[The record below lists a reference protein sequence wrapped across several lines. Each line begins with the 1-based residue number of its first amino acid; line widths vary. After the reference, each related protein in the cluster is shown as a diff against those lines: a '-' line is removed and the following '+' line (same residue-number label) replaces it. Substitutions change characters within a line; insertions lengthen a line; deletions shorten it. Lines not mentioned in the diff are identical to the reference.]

1 MRILKTVSTAENS
14 TSADNSNNNSKTSD
28 NNASGDSSDNSDN
41 IDSLFKDSVPSDR
54 ESYINN
60 KESKNNPKILPNGHV
75 VGKPSGRFFTH
86 AIPLDMDDVEKDWDK
101 PVTEACI
108 AAKSSI
114 IVRVGALGLGA
125 GTGSYR
131 VRELMHSVGEPMGV
145 SVRADVN
152 LTDIEVTCTDK
163 HSRITEVVDLPSTGV
178 NTERI
183 WLLEHF
189 ADWFNVKL
197 GNDALYHSKATV
209 SKELVD
215 TLQVSDDETT
225 IVQAAKKS
233 EEDETKRAENRAI
246 CDAIAKE
253 KPRGLFALKPENAYE
268 EHFSHVNNSQNLDEE
283 QHKPLTVRE
292 VHDRLDLI
300 KNRKPLY
307 KPWFAGLASAVACA
321 SFAFLLG
328 GGIYDMIGA
337 FIGAGIG
344 HWVRRRMFMHHLNQF
359 VVTFVA
365 VAIGASACIAS
376 LHLIGLFDP
385 SAPLHNTA
393 YIGSVLFVIPGFP
406 LITGGL
412 DIAKIDFPSGIQRLS
427 YTVAIILMGT
437 LAGWMVASL
446 IQLNPQGF
454 TPLGLNPW
462 LNAVLRMITA
472 FAGVWGFSV
481 LFNSPQR
488 MCVVAGV
495 IGAITDTLRLTM
507 VDFGISAEI
516 SAFTGALLAGL
527 LASAWRSIVRHGW
540 APQYLGYPRISLTV
554 PSIVI
559 MVPGLYMYRAMFYLG
574 QFNTIPALNWAF
586 KAFMVIICLP
596 IGLAVARVI
605 TDKNWRYD
613 V

>member
-1 MRILKTVSTAENS
+1 ME
-14 TSADNSNNNSKTSD
+14 
-28 NNASGDSSDNSDN
+28 
-41 IDSLFKDSVPSDR
+41 
-54 ESYINN
+54 
-60 KESKNNPKILPNGHV
+60 
-75 VGKPSGRFFTH
+75 
-86 AIPLDMDDVEKDWDK
+86 DVERDWDK
-101 PVTEACI
+101 PVTQAGI

-114 IVRVGALGLGA
+114 IIRVGALGLGA

-131 VRELMHSVGEPMGV
+131 VRELMHRVGEPMGV
-145 SVRADVN
+145 NVRADVN
-152 LTDIEVTCTDK
+152 LTDIEATCTDK
-163 HSRITEVVDLPSTGV
+163 HERITEVVDLPTTGV

-197 GNDALYHSKATV
+197 GNDSLYHSKATV

-215 TLQVSDDETT
+215 TLQASSNENA
-225 IVQAAKKS
+225 IVQTAKQSEEHAAKV
-233 EEDETKRAENRAI
+233 EEKMAI
-246 CDAIAKE
+246 QEAIRKE
-253 KPRGLFALKPENAYE
+253 KPRGIFALQPEKTYV
-268 EHFSHVNNSQNLDEE
+268 EHFSHVQNVKNVKNTQNSQNNLNSELKNNSTTSSNTNPAGDFSA
-283 QHKPLTVRE
+283 PLTVRQ

-328 GGIYDMIGA
+328 GSAYDMLGA

-344 HWVRRRMFMHHLNQF
+344 HYVRRRMFMHHLNQF
-359 VVTFVA
+359 VVTFIAVA
-365 VAIGASACIAS
+365 VGALSCIAS
-376 LHLIGLFDP
+376 LRLVGCFDP
-385 SAPLHNTA
+385 AALHHNTA

-412 DIAKIDFPSGIQRLS
+412 DIAKIDFPSGIQRLC
-427 YTVAIILMGT
+427 YTMAIILMGT

-446 IQLNPQGF
+446 VQLDPQGF

-488 MCVVAGV
+488 MCFVAGI

-507 VDFGISAEI
+507 ADFGIAAEI
-516 SAFTGALLAGL
+516 AAFTGALLAGL
-527 LASAWRSIVRHGW
+527 LASAWRAIVHRGW

-574 QFNTIPALNWAF
+574 QFNTLPALDWTF
-586 KAFMVIICLP
+586 RAFMVIICLP
-596 IGLAVARVI
+596 LGLAVARVI
-605 TDKNWRYD
+605 TDKSWRYD
-613 V
+613 I

>member
-1 MRILKTVSTAENS
+1 ME
-14 TSADNSNNNSKTSD
+14 
-28 NNASGDSSDNSDN
+28 
-41 IDSLFKDSVPSDR
+41 
-54 ESYINN
+54 
-60 KESKNNPKILPNGHV
+60 
-75 VGKPSGRFFTH
+75 
-86 AIPLDMDDVEKDWDK
+86 DVERDWDK
-101 PVTEACI
+101 PVAEAGI

-114 IVRVGALGLGA
+114 IIRVGALGLGA

-131 VRELMHSVGEPMGV
+131 VRELMHRIGEPMGV
-145 SVRADVN
+145 NVRANVN
-152 LTDIEVTCTDK
+152 LTDIEATCTDK
-163 HSRITEVVDLPSTGV
+163 HERITEVVDLPTTGV

-197 GNDALYHSKATV
+197 GNDSLYHSKAAV

-215 TLQVSDDETT
+215 TLQASSNENA
-225 IVQAAKKS
+225 IVQTAKKS
-233 EEDETKRAENRAI
+233 EENAAKVEEKMAI
-246 CDAIAKE
+246 QEAIRKE
-253 KPRGLFALKPENAYE
+253 KPRGIFALQPERTYA
-268 EHFSHVNNSQNLDEE
+268 EHFSHVQNVKNVQNSQNNLNLDLKNNP
-283 QHKPLTVRE
+283 HNSNNPNNAGDFSAPLTVRQ

-328 GGIYDMIGA
+328 GGAYDMLGA

-344 HWVRRRMFMHHLNQF
+344 HYVRRRMFMHHLNQF
-359 VVTFVA
+359 VVTFIAVA
-365 VAIGASACIAS
+365 VGALSCIAS
-376 LHLIGLFDP
+376 LRLVGCFDP
-385 SAPLHNTA
+385 AALHHNTA

-412 DIAKIDFPSGIQRLS
+412 DIAKIDFPSGIQRLC
-427 YTVAIILMGT
+427 YTMAIILMGT

-446 IQLNPQGF
+446 VQLNPQGF

-488 MCVVAGV
+488 MCFVAGI

-507 VDFGISAEI
+507 ADFGIAAEI
-516 SAFTGALLAGL
+516 AAFTGALLAGL
-527 LASAWRSIVRHGW
+527 LASAWRSVVHRGW
-540 APQYLGYPRISLTV
+540 APQYLGYPRIGLTV

-574 QFNTIPALNWAF
+574 QFNTLPALDWTF
-586 KAFMVIICLP
+586 RAFMVIICLP
-596 IGLAVARVI
+596 LGLAVARVI
-605 TDKNWRYD
+605 TDKSWRYD
-613 V
+613 IQS

>member
-1 MRILKTVSTAENS
+1 ME
-14 TSADNSNNNSKTSD
+14 
-28 NNASGDSSDNSDN
+28 
-41 IDSLFKDSVPSDR
+41 
-54 ESYINN
+54 
-60 KESKNNPKILPNGHV
+60 
-75 VGKPSGRFFTH
+75 
-86 AIPLDMDDVEKDWDK
+86 DVERDWDK
-101 PVTEACI
+101 PVAEAGI

-114 IVRVGALGLGA
+114 IIRVGALGLGA

-131 VRELMHSVGEPMGV
+131 VRELMHRIGEPMGV
-145 SVRADVN
+145 NVRADVN
-152 LTDIEVTCTDK
+152 LTDIEATCTDK
-163 HSRITEVVDLPSTGV
+163 HERITEVVDLPTTGV

-197 GNDALYHSKATV
+197 GNDSLYHSKAAV

-215 TLQVSDDETT
+215 TLQASSNENA
-225 IVQAAKKS
+225 IVQTAKKS
-233 EEDETKRAENRAI
+233 EENAAKVEEKMAI
-246 CDAIAKE
+246 QEAIRKE
-253 KPRGLFALKPENAYE
+253 KPRGIFALQPERTYA
-268 EHFSHVNNSQNLDEE
+268 EHFSHVQNVKNVQNSQNNLNLDLKNNP
-283 QHKPLTVRE
+283 HNSNNPNNAGDFSAPLTVRQ

-328 GGIYDMIGA
+328 GGAYDMLGA

-344 HWVRRRMFMHHLNQF
+344 HYVRRRMFMHHLNQF
-359 VVTFVA
+359 VVTFIAVA
-365 VAIGASACIAS
+365 VGALSCIAS
-376 LHLIGLFDP
+376 LRLVGCFDP
-385 SAPLHNTA
+385 AALHHNTA

-412 DIAKIDFPSGIQRLS
+412 DIAKIDFPSGIQRLC
-427 YTVAIILMGT
+427 YTMAIILMGT

-446 IQLNPQGF
+446 VQLNPQGF

-488 MCVVAGV
+488 MCFVAGI

-507 VDFGISAEI
+507 ADFGIAAEI
-516 SAFTGALLAGL
+516 AAFTGALLAGL
-527 LASAWRSIVRHGW
+527 LASAWRSVVHRGW
-540 APQYLGYPRISLTV
+540 APQYLGYPRIGLTV

-574 QFNTIPALNWAF
+574 QFNTLPALDWTF
-586 KAFMVIICLP
+586 RAFMVIICLP
-596 IGLAVARVI
+596 LGLAVARVI
-605 TDKNWRYD
+605 TDKSWRYD
-613 V
+613 I

>member
-1 MRILKTVSTAENS
+1 ME
-14 TSADNSNNNSKTSD
+14 
-28 NNASGDSSDNSDN
+28 
-41 IDSLFKDSVPSDR
+41 
-54 ESYINN
+54 
-60 KESKNNPKILPNGHV
+60 
-75 VGKPSGRFFTH
+75 
-86 AIPLDMDDVEKDWDK
+86 DVERDWDK
-101 PVTEACI
+101 PVTEAGI

-114 IVRVGALGLGA
+114 IIRVGALGLGA

-131 VRELMHSVGEPMGV
+131 VRELMHRVGEPMGV
-145 SVRADVN
+145 NVRADVN
-152 LTDIEVTCTDK
+152 LTDIEATCTDK
-163 HSRITEVVDLPSTGV
+163 HERITEVVDLPTTGV

-197 GNDALYHSKATV
+197 GNDSLYHSKATV

-215 TLQVSDDETT
+215 TLQASSNENA
-225 IVQAAKKS
+225 IVQTAKQSEEHAAKV
-233 EEDETKRAENRAI
+233 EEKMAI
-246 CDAIAKE
+246 QEAIRKE
-253 KPRGLFALKPENAYE
+253 KPRGIFALQPEKTYV
-268 EHFSHVNNSQNLDEE
+268 EHFSHVQNVKNVKNTQNSQNNLNSELKNNSTTSSNTNPAGDFSA
-283 QHKPLTVRE
+283 PLTVRQ

-328 GGIYDMIGA
+328 GSAYDMLGA

-344 HWVRRRMFMHHLNQF
+344 HYVRRRMFMHHLNQF
-359 VVTFVA
+359 VVTFIAVA
-365 VAIGASACIAS
+365 VGALSCIAS
-376 LHLIGLFDP
+376 LRLVGCFDP
-385 SAPLHNTA
+385 AALHHNTA

-412 DIAKIDFPSGIQRLS
+412 DIAKIDFPSGIQRLC
-427 YTVAIILMGT
+427 YTMAIILMGT

-446 IQLNPQGF
+446 VQLDPQGF

-488 MCVVAGV
+488 MCFVAGI

-507 VDFGISAEI
+507 ADFGIAAEI
-516 SAFTGALLAGL
+516 AAFTGALLAGL
-527 LASAWRSIVRHGW
+527 LASAWRAIVHRGW

-574 QFNTIPALNWAF
+574 QFNTLPALDWTF
-586 KAFMVIICLP
+586 RAFMVIICLP
-596 IGLAVARVI
+596 LGLAVARVI
-605 TDKNWRYD
+605 TDKSWRYD
-613 V
+613 I

>member
-1 MRILKTVSTAENS
+1 ME
-14 TSADNSNNNSKTSD
+14 
-28 NNASGDSSDNSDN
+28 
-41 IDSLFKDSVPSDR
+41 
-54 ESYINN
+54 
-60 KESKNNPKILPNGHV
+60 
-75 VGKPSGRFFTH
+75 
-86 AIPLDMDDVEKDWDK
+86 DVERDWDK
-101 PVTEACI
+101 PVTEAGI

-114 IVRVGALGLGA
+114 IIRVGALGLGA

-131 VRELMHSVGEPMGV
+131 VRELMHRVGEPMGV
-145 SVRADVN
+145 NVRADVN
-152 LTDIEVTCTDK
+152 LTDIEATCTDK
-163 HSRITEVVDLPSTGV
+163 HERITEVVDLPTTGV

-197 GNDALYHSKATV
+197 GNDSLYHSKAAV

-215 TLQVSDDETT
+215 TLQASSNENA
-225 IVQAAKKS
+225 IVQTAKQSEEHAAKV
-233 EEDETKRAENRAI
+233 EEKMAI
-246 CDAIAKE
+246 QEAIRKE
-253 KPRGLFALKPENAYE
+253 KPRGIFALQPERTYA
-268 EHFSHVNNSQNLDEE
+268 EHFSHVQNVKNVQNSQNNLNLDLKNNP
-283 QHKPLTVRE
+283 HNSNNPNNAGDFSAPLTVRQ

-328 GGIYDMIGA
+328 GGAYDMLGA

-344 HWVRRRMFMHHLNQF
+344 HYVRRRMFMHHLNQF
-359 VVTFVA
+359 VVTFIAVA
-365 VAIGASACIAS
+365 VGALSCIAS
-376 LHLIGLFDP
+376 LRLVGCFDP
-385 SAPLHNTA
+385 AALHHNTA

-412 DIAKIDFPSGIQRLS
+412 DIAKIDFPSGIQRLC
-427 YTVAIILMGT
+427 YTMAIILMGT

-446 IQLNPQGF
+446 VQLNPQGF

-488 MCVVAGV
+488 MCFVAGI

-507 VDFGISAEI
+507 ADFGIAAEI
-516 SAFTGALLAGL
+516 AAFTGALLAGL
-527 LASAWRSIVRHGW
+527 LASAWQSVVHRGW
-540 APQYLGYPRISLTV
+540 APQYLGYPRIGLTV

-574 QFNTIPALNWAF
+574 QFNTLPALDWTF
-586 KAFMVIICLP
+586 RAFMVIICLP
-596 IGLAVARVI
+596 LGLAVARVI
-605 TDKNWRYD
+605 TDKSWRYD
-613 V
+613 I

>member
-1 MRILKTVSTAENS
+1 ME
-14 TSADNSNNNSKTSD
+14 
-28 NNASGDSSDNSDN
+28 
-41 IDSLFKDSVPSDR
+41 
-54 ESYINN
+54 
-60 KESKNNPKILPNGHV
+60 
-75 VGKPSGRFFTH
+75 
-86 AIPLDMDDVEKDWDK
+86 DVERDWDK
-101 PVTEACI
+101 PVAEAGI

-114 IVRVGALGLGA
+114 IIRVGALGLGA

-131 VRELMHSVGEPMGV
+131 VRELMHRIGEPMGV
-145 SVRADVN
+145 NVRADVN
-152 LTDIEVTCTDK
+152 LTDIEATCTDK
-163 HSRITEVVDLPSTGV
+163 HERITEVVDLPTTGV

-197 GNDALYHSKATV
+197 GNDSLYHSKAAV

-215 TLQVSDDETT
+215 TLQASSNENA
-225 IVQAAKKS
+225 IVQTAKKS
-233 EEDETKRAENRAI
+233 EENAAKVEEKMAI
-246 CDAIAKE
+246 QEAIRKE
-253 KPRGLFALKPENAYE
+253 KPRGIFALQPEKTYA
-268 EHFSHVNNSQNLDEE
+268 EHFSHVQNVKNVQNSQNNLNLDLKNNSAALSN
-283 QHKPLTVRE
+283 QNPACDSSAPLTVRQ

-328 GGIYDMIGA
+328 GGAYDMLGA

-344 HWVRRRMFMHHLNQF
+344 HYVRRRMFMHHLNQF
-359 VVTFVA
+359 VVTFIAVA
-365 VAIGASACIAS
+365 VGALSCIAS
-376 LHLIGLFDP
+376 LRLVGCFDP
-385 SAPLHNTA
+385 AALHHNTA

-412 DIAKIDFPSGIQRLS
+412 DIAKIDFPSGIQRLC
-427 YTVAIILMGT
+427 YTMAIILMGT

-446 IQLNPQGF
+446 VQLDPQGF

-488 MCVVAGV
+488 MCFVAGI

-507 VDFGISAEI
+507 ADFGVAAEI
-516 SAFTGALLAGL
+516 AAFTGALLAGL
-527 LASAWRSIVRHGW
+527 LASAWRAIVHRGW
-540 APQYLGYPRISLTV
+540 APQYLGYPRIGLTV

-574 QFNTIPALNWAF
+574 QFNTLPALDWTF
-586 KAFMVIICLP
+586 RAFMVIICLP
-596 IGLAVARVI
+596 LGLAVARVI
-605 TDKNWRYD
+605 TDKSWRYD
-613 V
+613 IQS

>member
-1 MRILKTVSTAENS
+1 MSTVDSSEDNNTCNNANVHNCNS
-14 TSADNSNNNSKTSD
+14 CDNCNTNYSNSCNNN
-28 NNASGDSSDNSDN
+28 
-41 IDSLFKDSVPSDR
+41 P
-54 ESYINN
+54 E
-60 KESKNNPKILPNGHV
+60 ILPTGHV
-75 VGKPSGRFFTH
+75 VGKPSGRFHTH
-86 AIPLDMDDVEKDWDK
+86 AIPLDMDDVERDWDK

-114 IVRVGALGLGA
+114 IIRVGALGLGA

-131 VRELMHSVGEPMGV
+131 VRELMHRIGEPMGV
-145 SVRADVN
+145 HVRADVN
-152 LTDIEVTCTDK
+152 LTDIEATCTDK
-163 HSRITEVVDLPSTGV
+163 HERITEVVDLPTTGV

-197 GNDALYHSKATV
+197 GNDSLYHSKATV

-215 TLQVSDDETT
+215 TLQESDVERD
-225 IVQAAKKS
+225 IVQTAKQSEENAAKK
-233 EEDETKRAENRAI
+233 AEKQALQEAI
-246 CDAIAKE
+246 KKE
-253 KPRGLFALKPENAYE
+253 KPRGIFALQPENAYA
-268 EHFSHVNNSQNLDEE
+268 EHFSHVQKITENSNKEDENN
-283 QHKPLTVRE
+283 HPLTVRE

-307 KPWFAGLASAVACA
+307 KPWFAGLASAIACA

-328 GGIYDMIGA
+328 GGLYDMIGA
-337 FIGAGIG
+337 FIGAVIG
-344 HWVRRRMFMHHLNQF
+344 HYIRRRMFMHHLNQF

-365 VAIGASACIAS
+365 VAIGALSCIGS
-376 LHLIGLFDP
+376 LQLIGYFDP
-385 SAPLHNTA
+385 SALNHTTA

-412 DIAKIDFPSGIQRLS
+412 DIAKIDFPSGIQRLC
-427 YTVAIILMGT
+427 YTLAIILMGT
-437 LAGWMVASL
+437 LAGWTVASL
-446 IQLNPQGF
+446 VQLNPQGF
-454 TPLGLNPW
+454 PPLGLNPW
-462 LNAVLRMITA
+462 LNAVLRLITA

-488 MCVVAGV
+488 MCIVAGV

-507 VDFGISAEI
+507 TDFGIAAEI
-516 SAFTGALLAGL
+516 AAFSGALLAGL
-527 LASAWRSIVRHGW
+527 LASAWRAIVRHGF
-540 APQYLGYPRISLTV
+540 APQYLGYPRIGLTV

-574 QFNTIPALNWAF
+574 QFHTLPALDWTF
-586 KAFMVIICLP
+586 RAFMVIICLP

-605 TDKNWRYD
+605 TDKSWRYD

>member
-1 MRILKTVSTAENS
+1 ME
-14 TSADNSNNNSKTSD
+14 
-28 NNASGDSSDNSDN
+28 
-41 IDSLFKDSVPSDR
+41 
-54 ESYINN
+54 
-60 KESKNNPKILPNGHV
+60 
-75 VGKPSGRFFTH
+75 
-86 AIPLDMDDVEKDWDK
+86 DVERDWDK
-101 PVTEACI
+101 PVAEAGI

-114 IVRVGALGLGA
+114 IIRVGALGLGA

-131 VRELMHSVGEPMGV
+131 VRELMHRIGEPMGV
-145 SVRADVN
+145 NVRADVN
-152 LTDIEVTCTDK
+152 LTDIEATCTDK
-163 HSRITEVVDLPSTGV
+163 HERITEVVDLPTTGV

-197 GNDALYHSKATV
+197 GNDSLYHSKAAV

-215 TLQVSDDETT
+215 TLQASSNENA
-225 IVQAAKKS
+225 IVQTAKKS
-233 EEDETKRAENRAI
+233 EENAAKVEEKMAI
-246 CDAIAKE
+246 QEAIRKE
-253 KPRGLFALKPENAYE
+253 KPRGIFALQPEKTYA
-268 EHFSHVNNSQNLDEE
+268 EHFSHVQNVKNVQNSQNNLNLDLKNNP
-283 QHKPLTVRE
+283 HNSNNPNNAGDFSAPLTVRQ

-328 GGIYDMIGA
+328 GGAYDMLGA

-344 HWVRRRMFMHHLNQF
+344 HYVRRRMFMHHLNQF
-359 VVTFVA
+359 VVTFIAVA
-365 VAIGASACIAS
+365 VGALSCIAS
-376 LHLIGLFDP
+376 LRLVGCFDP
-385 SAPLHNTA
+385 AALHHNTA

-412 DIAKIDFPSGIQRLS
+412 DIAKIDFPSGIQRLC
-427 YTVAIILMGT
+427 YTMAIILMGT

-446 IQLNPQGF
+446 VQLNPQGF

-488 MCVVAGV
+488 MCFVAGI

-507 VDFGISAEI
+507 ADFGIAAEI
-516 SAFTGALLAGL
+516 AAFTGALLAGL
-527 LASAWRSIVRHGW
+527 LASAWRSVVHRGW
-540 APQYLGYPRISLTV
+540 APQYLGYPRIGLTV

-574 QFNTIPALNWAF
+574 QFNTLPALDWTF
-586 KAFMVIICLP
+586 RAFMVIICLP
-596 IGLAVARVI
+596 LGLAVARVI
-605 TDKNWRYD
+605 TDKSWRYD
-613 V
+613 IQSYQK

>member
-1 MRILKTVSTAENS
+1 ME
-14 TSADNSNNNSKTSD
+14 
-28 NNASGDSSDNSDN
+28 
-41 IDSLFKDSVPSDR
+41 
-54 ESYINN
+54 
-60 KESKNNPKILPNGHV
+60 
-75 VGKPSGRFFTH
+75 
-86 AIPLDMDDVEKDWDK
+86 DVERDWDK
-101 PVTEACI
+101 PVTEAGI

-114 IVRVGALGLGA
+114 IIRVGALGLGA

-131 VRELMHSVGEPMGV
+131 VRELMHRIGEPMGV
-145 SVRADVN
+145 NVRADVN
-152 LTDIEVTCTDK
+152 LTDIEATCTDK
-163 HSRITEVVDLPSTGV
+163 HERITEVVDLPTTGV

-197 GNDALYHSKATV
+197 GNDSLYHSKAAV

-215 TLQVSDDETT
+215 TLQASSNENA
-225 IVQAAKKS
+225 IVQTAKQSEEHAAKV
-233 EEDETKRAENRAI
+233 EEKMAI
-246 CDAIAKE
+246 QEAIRKE
-253 KPRGLFALKPENAYE
+253 KPRGIFALQPERTYA
-268 EHFSHVNNSQNLDEE
+268 EHFSHVQNVKNVQNSQNNLNLDLKNNSAALSN
-283 QHKPLTVRE
+283 QNPACDSSAPLTVRQ

-328 GGIYDMIGA
+328 GGAYDMLGA

-344 HWVRRRMFMHHLNQF
+344 HYVRRRMFMHHLNQF
-359 VVTFVA
+359 VVTFIAVA
-365 VAIGASACIAS
+365 VGALSCIAS
-376 LHLIGLFDP
+376 LRLVGCFDP
-385 SAPLHNTA
+385 AALHHNTA

-412 DIAKIDFPSGIQRLS
+412 DIAKIDFPSGIQRLC
-427 YTVAIILMGT
+427 YTMAIILMGT

-446 IQLNPQGF
+446 VQLNPQGF

-488 MCVVAGV
+488 MCFVAGI

-507 VDFGISAEI
+507 ADFGIAAEI
-516 SAFTGALLAGL
+516 AAFTGALLAGL
-527 LASAWRSIVRHGW
+527 LASAWRSVVHRGW
-540 APQYLGYPRISLTV
+540 APQYLGYPRIGLTV

-574 QFNTIPALNWAF
+574 QFNTLPALDWTF
-586 KAFMVIICLP
+586 RAFMVIICLP
-596 IGLAVARVI
+596 LGLAVARVI
-605 TDKNWRYD
+605 TDKSWRYD
-613 V
+613 I

>member
-1 MRILKTVSTAENS
+1 ME
-14 TSADNSNNNSKTSD
+14 
-28 NNASGDSSDNSDN
+28 
-41 IDSLFKDSVPSDR
+41 
-54 ESYINN
+54 
-60 KESKNNPKILPNGHV
+60 
-75 VGKPSGRFFTH
+75 
-86 AIPLDMDDVEKDWDK
+86 DVERDWDK
-101 PVTEACI
+101 PVTEAGI

-114 IVRVGALGLGA
+114 IIRVGALGLGA

-131 VRELMHSVGEPMGV
+131 VRELMHRVGEPMGV
-145 SVRADVN
+145 NVRADVN
-152 LTDIEVTCTDK
+152 LTDIEATCTDK
-163 HSRITEVVDLPSTGV
+163 HERITEVVDLPTTGV

-197 GNDALYHSKATV
+197 GNDSLYHSKAAV

-215 TLQVSDDETT
+215 TLQASSNENA
-225 IVQAAKKS
+225 IVQTAKQSEEHAAKV
-233 EEDETKRAENRAI
+233 EEKMAI
-246 CDAIAKE
+246 QEAIRKE
-253 KPRGLFALKPENAYE
+253 KPRGIFALQPERTYA
-268 EHFSHVNNSQNLDEE
+268 EHFSHVQNVKNVQNSQNNLNLDLKNNP
-283 QHKPLTVRE
+283 HNSNNPNNAGDFSAPLTVRQ

-328 GGIYDMIGA
+328 GGAYDMLGA

-344 HWVRRRMFMHHLNQF
+344 HYVRRRMFMHHLNQF
-359 VVTFVA
+359 VVTFIAVA
-365 VAIGASACIAS
+365 VGALSCIAS
-376 LHLIGLFDP
+376 LRLVGCFDP
-385 SAPLHNTA
+385 AALHHNTA

-412 DIAKIDFPSGIQRLS
+412 DIAKIDFPSGIQRLC
-427 YTVAIILMGT
+427 YTMAIILMGT

-446 IQLNPQGF
+446 VQLNPQGF

-488 MCVVAGV
+488 MCFVAGI

-507 VDFGISAEI
+507 ADFGIAAEI
-516 SAFTGALLAGL
+516 AAFTGALLAGL
-527 LASAWRSIVRHGW
+527 LASSWRSVVHRGW
-540 APQYLGYPRISLTV
+540 APQYLGYPRIGLTV

-574 QFNTIPALNWAF
+574 QFNTLPALDWTF
-586 KAFMVIICLP
+586 RAFMVIICLP
-596 IGLAVARVI
+596 LGLAVARVI
-605 TDKNWRYD
+605 TDKSWRYD
-613 V
+613 IQSYRE

>member
-1 MRILKTVSTAENS
+1 ME
-14 TSADNSNNNSKTSD
+14 
-28 NNASGDSSDNSDN
+28 
-41 IDSLFKDSVPSDR
+41 
-54 ESYINN
+54 
-60 KESKNNPKILPNGHV
+60 
-75 VGKPSGRFFTH
+75 
-86 AIPLDMDDVEKDWDK
+86 DVERDWDK
-101 PVTEACI
+101 PVTEAGI

-114 IVRVGALGLGA
+114 IIRVGALGLGA

-131 VRELMHSVGEPMGV
+131 VRELMHRVGEPMGV
-145 SVRADVN
+145 NVRADVN
-152 LTDIEVTCTDK
+152 LTDIEATCTDK
-163 HSRITEVVDLPSTGV
+163 HERITEVVDLPTTGV

-197 GNDALYHSKATV
+197 GNDSLYHSKAAV

-215 TLQVSDDETT
+215 TLQASSNENA
-225 IVQAAKKS
+225 IVQTAKQSEEHAAKV
-233 EEDETKRAENRAI
+233 EEKMAI
-246 CDAIAKE
+246 QEAIRKE
-253 KPRGLFALKPENAYE
+253 KPRGIFALQPERTYA
-268 EHFSHVNNSQNLDEE
+268 EHFSHVQNVKNVQNSQNNLNLDLKNNSADLSN
-283 QHKPLTVRE
+283 QNPACDSSAPLTVRQ

-328 GGIYDMIGA
+328 GGAYDMLGA

-344 HWVRRRMFMHHLNQF
+344 HYVRRRMFMHHLNQF
-359 VVTFVA
+359 VVTFIAVA
-365 VAIGASACIAS
+365 VGALSCIAS
-376 LHLIGLFDP
+376 LRLVGCFDP
-385 SAPLHNTA
+385 AALHHNTA

-412 DIAKIDFPSGIQRLS
+412 DIAKIDFPSGIQRLC
-427 YTVAIILMGT
+427 YTMAIILMGT

-446 IQLNPQGF
+446 VQLNPQGF

-488 MCVVAGV
+488 MCFVAGI

-507 VDFGISAEI
+507 ADFGIAAEI
-516 SAFTGALLAGL
+516 AAFTGALLAGL
-527 LASAWRSIVRHGW
+527 LASAWRSVVHRGW
-540 APQYLGYPRISLTV
+540 APQYLGYPRIGLTV

-574 QFNTIPALNWAF
+574 QFNTLPALDWTF
-586 KAFMVIICLP
+586 RAFMVIICLP
-596 IGLAVARVI
+596 LGLAVARVI
-605 TDKNWRYD
+605 TDKSWRYD
-613 V
+613 I

>member
-1 MRILKTVSTAENS
+1 
-14 TSADNSNNNSKTSD
+14 
-28 NNASGDSSDNSDN
+28 
-41 IDSLFKDSVPSDR
+41 
-54 ESYINN
+54 
-60 KESKNNPKILPNGHV
+60 
-75 VGKPSGRFFTH
+75 
-86 AIPLDMDDVEKDWDK
+86 MDDVERDWDK
-101 PVTEACI
+101 PVTEAGI

-114 IVRVGALGLGA
+114 IIRVGALGLGA

-131 VRELMHSVGEPMGV
+131 VRELMHRIGEPMGV
-145 SVRADVN
+145 NVRADVN
-152 LTDIEVTCTDK
+152 LTDIEATCTDK
-163 HSRITEVVDLPSTGV
+163 HERITEVVDLPTTGV

-197 GNDALYHSKATV
+197 GNDSLYHSKAAV

-215 TLQVSDDETT
+215 TLQAGSNENA
-225 IVQAAKKS
+225 IVQTAKQSEAHAAKV
-233 EEDETKRAENRAI
+233 EEKIALQEAI
-246 CDAIAKE
+246 RKE
-253 KPRGLFALKPENAYE
+253 KPRGIFALQPEKTYA
-268 EHFSHVNNSQNLDEE
+268 EHFAHVQNVQNVQNNYNNQNQNSKNDLNSGLKNNSHNSNNPNNAGDFSA
-283 QHKPLTVRE
+283 PLTVRQ

-328 GGIYDMIGA
+328 GGAYDMLGA

-344 HWVRRRMFMHHLNQF
+344 HYVRRRMFMHHLNQF
-359 VVTFVA
+359 VVTFIAVA
-365 VAIGASACIAS
+365 VGALSCIAS
-376 LHLIGLFDP
+376 LRLVGCFDP
-385 SAPLHNTA
+385 AALHHNTA

-412 DIAKIDFPSGIQRLS
+412 DIAKIDFPSGIQRLC
-427 YTVAIILMGT
+427 YTMAIILMGT

-446 IQLNPQGF
+446 VQLNPQGF

-488 MCVVAGV
+488 MCFVAGI

-507 VDFGISAEI
+507 ADFGIAAEI
-516 SAFTGALLAGL
+516 AAFTGALLAGL
-527 LASAWRSIVRHGW
+527 LASAWRSVVHRGW
-540 APQYLGYPRISLTV
+540 APQYLGYPRIGLTV

-574 QFNTIPALNWAF
+574 QFNTLPALDWTF
-586 KAFMVIICLP
+586 RAFMVIICLP
-596 IGLAVARVI
+596 LGLAVARVI
-605 TDKNWRYD
+605 TDKSWRYD
-613 V
+613 IQLYRK

>member
-1 MRILKTVSTAENS
+1 ME
-14 TSADNSNNNSKTSD
+14 
-28 NNASGDSSDNSDN
+28 
-41 IDSLFKDSVPSDR
+41 
-54 ESYINN
+54 
-60 KESKNNPKILPNGHV
+60 
-75 VGKPSGRFFTH
+75 
-86 AIPLDMDDVEKDWDK
+86 DVERDWDK
-101 PVTEACI
+101 PVTQAGI

-114 IVRVGALGLGA
+114 IIRVGALGLGA

-131 VRELMHSVGEPMGV
+131 VRELMHRVGEPMGV
-145 SVRADVN
+145 NVRADVN
-152 LTDIEVTCTDK
+152 LTDIEATCTDK
-163 HSRITEVVDLPSTGV
+163 HERITEVVDLPTTGV

-197 GNDALYHSKATV
+197 GNDSLYHSKATV

-215 TLQVSDDETT
+215 TLQASSNENA
-225 IVQAAKKS
+225 IVQTAKQSEEHAAKV
-233 EEDETKRAENRAI
+233 EEKMAI
-246 CDAIAKE
+246 QEAIRKE
-253 KPRGLFALKPENAYE
+253 KPRGIFALQPEKTYV
-268 EHFSHVNNSQNLDEE
+268 EHFSHVQNVKNVKNAQNSQNNLNSDL
-283 QHKPLTVRE
+283 KNNSTTSSNANPAGDFSAPLTVRQ

-328 GGIYDMIGA
+328 GGAYDMLGA

-344 HWVRRRMFMHHLNQF
+344 HYVRRRMFMHHLNQF
-359 VVTFVA
+359 VVTFIAVA
-365 VAIGASACIAS
+365 VGALSCIAS
-376 LHLIGLFDP
+376 LHIIGCFDP
-385 SAPLHNTA
+385 SALHHNTA

-412 DIAKIDFPSGIQRLS
+412 DIAKIDFPSGIQRLC
-427 YTVAIILMGT
+427 YTMAIILMGT

-446 IQLNPQGF
+446 VQLDPQGF

-488 MCVVAGV
+488 MCFVAGI

-507 VDFGISAEI
+507 ADFGVAAEI
-516 SAFTGALLAGL
+516 AAFTGALLAGL
-527 LASAWRSIVRHGW
+527 LASAWRAIVHRGW
-540 APQYLGYPRISLTV
+540 APQYLGYPRIGLTV

-574 QFNTIPALNWAF
+574 QFNTLPALDWTF
-586 KAFMVIICLP
+586 RAFMVIICLP
-596 IGLAVARVI
+596 LGLAVARVI
-605 TDKNWRYD
+605 TDKSWRYD
-613 V
+613 I

>member
-1 MRILKTVSTAENS
+1 
-14 TSADNSNNNSKTSD
+14 
-28 NNASGDSSDNSDN
+28 
-41 IDSLFKDSVPSDR
+41 
-54 ESYINN
+54 
-60 KESKNNPKILPNGHV
+60 
-75 VGKPSGRFFTH
+75 
-86 AIPLDMDDVEKDWDK
+86 MDDVERDWDK
-101 PVTEACI
+101 PVTEAGI

-114 IVRVGALGLGA
+114 IIRVGALGLGA

-131 VRELMHSVGEPMGV
+131 VRELMHRIGEPMGV
-145 SVRADVN
+145 NVRADVN
-152 LTDIEVTCTDK
+152 LTDIEATCTDK
-163 HSRITEVVDLPSTGV
+163 HERITEVVDLPTTGV

-197 GNDALYHSKATV
+197 GNDSLYHSKAAV

-215 TLQVSDDETT
+215 TLQASSNENA
-225 IVQAAKKS
+225 IVQTAKQSEAYAAKVEKKIALQ
-233 EEDETKRAENRAI
+233 EAI
-246 CDAIAKE
+246 RKE
-253 KPRGLFALKPENAYE
+253 KPRGIFALQPEKTYA
-268 EHFSHVNNSQNLDEE
+268 EHFAHVQNVQNVQNNYNNQNQNSKNDLNSGLKNNSHNSNNPNNAGDFSA
-283 QHKPLTVRE
+283 PLTVRQ

-328 GGIYDMIGA
+328 GGAYDMLGA

-344 HWVRRRMFMHHLNQF
+344 HYVRRRMFMHHLNQF
-359 VVTFVA
+359 VVTFIAVA
-365 VAIGASACIAS
+365 VGALSCIAS
-376 LHLIGLFDP
+376 LRLVGCFDP
-385 SAPLHNTA
+385 AALHHNTA

-412 DIAKIDFPSGIQRLS
+412 DIAKIDFPSGIQRLC
-427 YTVAIILMGT
+427 YTMAIILMGT

-446 IQLNPQGF
+446 VQLNPQGF

-488 MCVVAGV
+488 MCFVAGI

-507 VDFGISAEI
+507 ADFGVAAEI
-516 SAFTGALLAGL
+516 AAFTGALLAGL
-527 LASAWRSIVRHGW
+527 LASAWRAVVHRGW
-540 APQYLGYPRISLTV
+540 APQYLGYPRIGLTV

-574 QFNTIPALNWAF
+574 QFNTLPALDWTF
-586 KAFMVIICLP
+586 RAFMVIICLP
-596 IGLAVARVI
+596 LGLAVARVI
-605 TDKNWRYD
+605 TDKSWRYD
-613 V
+613 I

>member
-1 MRILKTVSTAENS
+1 ME
-14 TSADNSNNNSKTSD
+14 
-28 NNASGDSSDNSDN
+28 
-41 IDSLFKDSVPSDR
+41 
-54 ESYINN
+54 
-60 KESKNNPKILPNGHV
+60 
-75 VGKPSGRFFTH
+75 
-86 AIPLDMDDVEKDWDK
+86 DVERDWDK
-101 PVTEACI
+101 PVTEAGI

-114 IVRVGALGLGA
+114 IIRVGALGLGA

-131 VRELMHSVGEPMGV
+131 VRELMHRVGEPMGV
-145 SVRADVN
+145 NVRADVN
-152 LTDIEVTCTDK
+152 LTDIEATCTDK
-163 HSRITEVVDLPSTGV
+163 HERITEVVDLPTTGV

-197 GNDALYHSKATV
+197 GNDSLYHSKATV

-215 TLQVSDDETT
+215 TLQASSNENA
-225 IVQAAKKS
+225 IVQTAKQSEENAAKV
-233 EEDETKRAENRAI
+233 EEKMAI
-246 CDAIAKE
+246 QEAIRKE
-253 KPRGLFALKPENAYE
+253 KPRGIFALQPEKTYV
-268 EHFSHVNNSQNLDEE
+268 EHFSHVKNVKNVKNAQHSQNNLNSDL
-283 QHKPLTVRE
+283 KNNYATSSNANPAGDFSAPLTVRQ

-328 GGIYDMIGA
+328 GGAYDMLGA

-344 HWVRRRMFMHHLNQF
+344 HYVRRRMFMHHLNQF
-359 VVTFVA
+359 VVTFIAVA
-365 VAIGASACIAS
+365 VGALSCIAS
-376 LHLIGLFDP
+376 LRIVGCFDP
-385 SAPLHNTA
+385 SALHHNTA

-412 DIAKIDFPSGIQRLS
+412 DIAKIDFPSGIQRLC
-427 YTVAIILMGT
+427 YTMAIILMGT

-446 IQLNPQGF
+446 VQLNPQGF

-488 MCVVAGV
+488 MCFVAGI

-507 VDFGISAEI
+507 ADFGIAAEI
-516 SAFTGALLAGL
+516 AAFTGALLAGL
-527 LASAWRSIVRHGW
+527 LASAWRSVVHRGW
-540 APQYLGYPRISLTV
+540 APQYLGYPRIGLTV

-574 QFNTIPALNWAF
+574 QFNTLPALDWTF
-586 KAFMVIICLP
+586 RAFMVIICLP
-596 IGLAVARVI
+596 LGLAVARVI
-605 TDKNWRYD
+605 TDKSWRYD
-613 V
+613 I

>member
-1 MRILKTVSTAENS
+1 ME
-14 TSADNSNNNSKTSD
+14 
-28 NNASGDSSDNSDN
+28 
-41 IDSLFKDSVPSDR
+41 
-54 ESYINN
+54 
-60 KESKNNPKILPNGHV
+60 
-75 VGKPSGRFFTH
+75 
-86 AIPLDMDDVEKDWDK
+86 DVERDWDK
-101 PVTEACI
+101 PVTEAGI

-114 IVRVGALGLGA
+114 IIRVGALGLGA

-131 VRELMHSVGEPMGV
+131 VRELMHRVGEPMGV
-145 SVRADVN
+145 NVRADVN
-152 LTDIEVTCTDK
+152 LTDIEATCTDK
-163 HSRITEVVDLPSTGV
+163 HERITEVVDLPTTGV

-197 GNDALYHSKATV
+197 GNDSLYHSKAAV

-215 TLQVSDDETT
+215 TLQASSNENA
-225 IVQAAKKS
+225 IVQTAKQSEEHAAKV
-233 EEDETKRAENRAI
+233 EEKMAI
-246 CDAIAKE
+246 QEAIRKE
-253 KPRGLFALKPENAYE
+253 KPRGIFALQPERTYA
-268 EHFSHVNNSQNLDEE
+268 EHFSHVQNVKNVQNSQNNLNLDLKNNSAALSN
-283 QHKPLTVRE
+283 QNPACDSSAPLTVRQ

-328 GGIYDMIGA
+328 GGAYDMLGA

-344 HWVRRRMFMHHLNQF
+344 HYVRRRMFMHHLNQF
-359 VVTFVA
+359 VVTFIAVA
-365 VAIGASACIAS
+365 VGALSCIAS
-376 LHLIGLFDP
+376 LRLVGCFDP
-385 SAPLHNTA
+385 AALHHNTA

-412 DIAKIDFPSGIQRLS
+412 DIAKIDFPSGIQRLC
-427 YTVAIILMGT
+427 YTMAIILMGT

-446 IQLNPQGF
+446 VQLNPQGF

-488 MCVVAGV
+488 MCFVAGI

-507 VDFGISAEI
+507 ADFGIAAEI
-516 SAFTGALLAGL
+516 AAFTGALLAGL
-527 LASAWRSIVRHGW
+527 LASAWRSVVHRGW
-540 APQYLGYPRISLTV
+540 APQYLGYPRIGLTV

-574 QFNTIPALNWAF
+574 QFNTLPALDWTF
-586 KAFMVIICLP
+586 RAFMVIICLP
-596 IGLAVARVI
+596 LGLAVARVI
-605 TDKNWRYD
+605 TDKSWRYD
-613 V
+613 IQ

>member
-1 MRILKTVSTAENS
+1 ME
-14 TSADNSNNNSKTSD
+14 
-28 NNASGDSSDNSDN
+28 
-41 IDSLFKDSVPSDR
+41 
-54 ESYINN
+54 
-60 KESKNNPKILPNGHV
+60 
-75 VGKPSGRFFTH
+75 
-86 AIPLDMDDVEKDWDK
+86 DVERDWDK
-101 PVTEACI
+101 PVTEAGI

-114 IVRVGALGLGA
+114 IIRVGALGLGA

-131 VRELMHSVGEPMGV
+131 VRELMHRVGEPMGV
-145 SVRADVN
+145 NVRADVN
-152 LTDIEVTCTDK
+152 LTDIEATCTDK
-163 HSRITEVVDLPSTGV
+163 HERITEVVDLPTTGV

-197 GNDALYHSKATV
+197 GNDSLYHSKAAV

-215 TLQVSDDETT
+215 TLQASSNENA
-225 IVQAAKKS
+225 IVQTAKQSEEHAAKV
-233 EEDETKRAENRAI
+233 EEKMAI
-246 CDAIAKE
+246 QEAIRKE
-253 KPRGLFALKPENAYE
+253 KPRGIFALQPERTYA
-268 EHFSHVNNSQNLDEE
+268 EHFSHVQNVKNVQNSQNNLNLDLKNNP
-283 QHKPLTVRE
+283 HNSNNPNNAGDFSAPLTVRQ

-328 GGIYDMIGA
+328 GGAYDMLGA

-344 HWVRRRMFMHHLNQF
+344 HYVRRRMFMHHLNQF
-359 VVTFVA
+359 VVTFIAVA
-365 VAIGASACIAS
+365 VGALSCIAS
-376 LHLIGLFDP
+376 LRLVGCFDP
-385 SAPLHNTA
+385 AALHHNTA

-412 DIAKIDFPSGIQRLS
+412 DIAKIDFPSGIQRLC
-427 YTVAIILMGT
+427 YTMAIILMGT

-446 IQLNPQGF
+446 VQLNPQGF

-488 MCVVAGV
+488 MCFVAGI

-507 VDFGISAEI
+507 ADFGIAAEI
-516 SAFTGALLAGL
+516 AAFTGALLAGL
-527 LASAWRSIVRHGW
+527 LASAWRSVVHKGW
-540 APQYLGYPRISLTV
+540 APQYLGYPRIGLTV

-574 QFNTIPALNWAF
+574 QFNTLPALDWTF
-586 KAFMVIICLP
+586 RAFMVIICLP
-596 IGLAVARVI
+596 LGLAVARVI
-605 TDKNWRYD
+605 TDKSWRYD
-613 V
+613 IQSYRE

>member
-1 MRILKTVSTAENS
+1 MSTVDSNEDNNTCNNANVHNCNS
-14 TSADNSNNNSKTSD
+14 CDNCNTNYSNSCNNN
-28 NNASGDSSDNSDN
+28 
-41 IDSLFKDSVPSDR
+41 P
-54 ESYINN
+54 E
-60 KESKNNPKILPNGHV
+60 ILPTGHV
-75 VGKPSGRFFTH
+75 VGKPSGRFHTH
-86 AIPLDMDDVEKDWDK
+86 AIPLDMDDVERDWDK

-114 IVRVGALGLGA
+114 IIRVGALGLGA

-131 VRELMHSVGEPMGV
+131 VRELMHRIGEPMGV
-145 SVRADVN
+145 HVRADVN
-152 LTDIEVTCTDK
+152 LTDIEATCTDK
-163 HSRITEVVDLPSTGV
+163 HERITEVVDLPTTGV

-197 GNDALYHSKATV
+197 GNDSLYHSKATV

-215 TLQVSDDETT
+215 TLQESDVERD
-225 IVQAAKKS
+225 IVQTAKQSEENAAKK
-233 EEDETKRAENRAI
+233 AEKQALQEAI
-246 CDAIAKE
+246 KKE
-253 KPRGLFALKPENAYE
+253 KPRGIFALQPENAYA
-268 EHFSHVNNSQNLDEE
+268 EHFSHVQKITENSNKEDENN
-283 QHKPLTVRE
+283 HPLTVRE

-307 KPWFAGLASAVACA
+307 KPWFAGLASAIACA

-328 GGIYDMIGA
+328 GGLYDMIGA

-344 HWVRRRMFMHHLNQF
+344 HYIRRRMFMHHLNQF

-365 VAIGASACIAS
+365 VAIGALSCIGS
-376 LHLIGLFDP
+376 LQLIGYFDP
-385 SAPLHNTA
+385 SALNHTTA

-412 DIAKIDFPSGIQRLS
+412 DIAKIDFPSGIQRLC
-427 YTVAIILMGT
+427 YTLAIILMGT
-437 LAGWMVASL
+437 LAGWTVASL
-446 IQLNPQGF
+446 VQLNPQGF
-454 TPLGLNPW
+454 PPLGLNPW
-462 LNAVLRMITA
+462 LNAVLRLITA

-488 MCVVAGV
+488 MCIVAGV

-507 VDFGISAEI
+507 TDFGIAAEI
-516 SAFTGALLAGL
+516 AAFTGALLAGL
-527 LASAWRSIVRHGW
+527 LASAWRSIVRHGF
-540 APQYLGYPRISLTV
+540 APQYLGYPRIGLTV

-574 QFNTIPALNWAF
+574 QFHTLPALDWTF
-586 KAFMVIICLP
+586 RAFMVIICLP

-605 TDKNWRYD
+605 TDKSWRYD

>member
-1 MRILKTVSTAENS
+1 MRILKIVSIE
-14 TSADNSNNNSKTSD
+14 D
-28 NNASGDSSDNSDN
+28 NNADSSSSNSN
-41 IDSLFKDSVPSDR
+41 S
-54 ESYINN
+54 
-60 KESKNNPKILPNGHV
+60 NPQILPTGHI
-75 VGKPSGRFFTH
+75 VGKPSGRFQTH
-86 AIPLDMDDVEKDWDK
+86 AIPLDMEDVERDWDK
-101 PVTEACI
+101 PVAEAGI

-114 IVRVGALGLGA
+114 IIRVGALGLGA

-131 VRELMHSVGEPMGV
+131 VRELMHRIGEPMGV
-145 SVRADVN
+145 NVRADVN
-152 LTDIEVTCTDK
+152 LTDIEATCTDK
-163 HSRITEVVDLPSTGV
+163 HERITEVVDLPTTGV

-197 GNDALYHSKATV
+197 GNDSLYHSKAAV

-215 TLQVSDDETT
+215 TLQASSNENA
-225 IVQAAKKS
+225 IVQTAKKS
-233 EEDETKRAENRAI
+233 EEHAAKVEEKMAI
-246 CDAIAKE
+246 QEAIRKE
-253 KPRGLFALKPENAYE
+253 KPRGIFALQPERTYA
-268 EHFSHVNNSQNLDEE
+268 EHFSHVQNVKNVQNSQNNLNLDLKNNSASLSN
-283 QHKPLTVRE
+283 QNPACDSSAPLTVRQ

-328 GGIYDMIGA
+328 GGAYDMLGA

-344 HWVRRRMFMHHLNQF
+344 HYVRRRMFMHHLNQF
-359 VVTFVA
+359 VVTFIAVA
-365 VAIGASACIAS
+365 VGALSCIAS
-376 LHLIGLFDP
+376 LRLVGCFDP
-385 SAPLHNTA
+385 AALHHNTA

-412 DIAKIDFPSGIQRLS
+412 DIAKIDFPSGIQRLC
-427 YTVAIILMGT
+427 YTMAIILMGT

-446 IQLNPQGF
+446 VQLNPQGF

-462 LNAVLRMITA
+462 LNTVLRMITA

-488 MCVVAGV
+488 MCFVAGI

-507 VDFGISAEI
+507 ADFGIAAEI
-516 SAFTGALLAGL
+516 AAFTGALLAGL
-527 LASAWRSIVRHGW
+527 LASAWRSVVHRGW
-540 APQYLGYPRISLTV
+540 APQYLGYPRIGLTV

-574 QFNTIPALNWAF
+574 QFNTLPALDWTF
-586 KAFMVIICLP
+586 RAFMVIICLP
-596 IGLAVARVI
+596 LGLAVARVI
-605 TDKNWRYD
+605 TDKSWRYD
-613 V
+613 I

>member
-1 MRILKTVSTAENS
+1 ME
-14 TSADNSNNNSKTSD
+14 
-28 NNASGDSSDNSDN
+28 
-41 IDSLFKDSVPSDR
+41 
-54 ESYINN
+54 
-60 KESKNNPKILPNGHV
+60 
-75 VGKPSGRFFTH
+75 
-86 AIPLDMDDVEKDWDK
+86 DVERDWDK
-101 PVTEACI
+101 PVTEAGI

-114 IVRVGALGLGA
+114 IIRVGALGLGA

-131 VRELMHSVGEPMGV
+131 VRELMHRVGEPMGV
-145 SVRADVN
+145 NVRADVN
-152 LTDIEVTCTDK
+152 LTDIEATCTDK
-163 HSRITEVVDLPSTGV
+163 HERITEVVDLPTTGV

-197 GNDALYHSKATV
+197 GNDSLYHSKAAV

-215 TLQVSDDETT
+215 TLQASSNENA
-225 IVQAAKKS
+225 IVQTAKQSEEHAAKV
-233 EEDETKRAENRAI
+233 EEKMAI
-246 CDAIAKE
+246 QEAIRKE
-253 KPRGLFALKPENAYE
+253 KPRGIFALQPERTYA
-268 EHFSHVNNSQNLDEE
+268 EHFSHVQNVKNVQNSQNNLNLDLKNNSAALSN
-283 QHKPLTVRE
+283 QNPACDSSAPLTVRQ

-328 GGIYDMIGA
+328 GGAYDMLGA

-344 HWVRRRMFMHHLNQF
+344 HYVRRRMFMHHLNQF
-359 VVTFVA
+359 VVTFIAVA
-365 VAIGASACIAS
+365 VGALSCIAS
-376 LHLIGLFDP
+376 LRLVGCFDP
-385 SAPLHNTA
+385 AALHHNTA

-412 DIAKIDFPSGIQRLS
+412 DIAKIDFPSGIQRLC
-427 YTVAIILMGT
+427 YTMAIILMGT

-446 IQLNPQGF
+446 VQLNPQGF

-488 MCVVAGV
+488 MCFVAGI

-507 VDFGISAEI
+507 ADFGIAAEI
-516 SAFTGALLAGL
+516 AAFTGALLAGL
-527 LASAWRSIVRHGW
+527 LASAWRSVVHRGW
-540 APQYLGYPRISLTV
+540 APQYLGYPRIGLTV

-574 QFNTIPALNWAF
+574 QFNTLPALDWTF
-586 KAFMVIICLP
+586 RAFMVIICLP
-596 IGLAVARVI
+596 LGLAVARVI
-605 TDKNWRYD
+605 TDKSWRYD
-613 V
+613 I

>member
-1 MRILKTVSTAENS
+1 ME
-14 TSADNSNNNSKTSD
+14 
-28 NNASGDSSDNSDN
+28 
-41 IDSLFKDSVPSDR
+41 
-54 ESYINN
+54 
-60 KESKNNPKILPNGHV
+60 
-75 VGKPSGRFFTH
+75 
-86 AIPLDMDDVEKDWDK
+86 DVERDWDK
-101 PVTEACI
+101 PVAEAGI

-114 IVRVGALGLGA
+114 IIRVGALGLGA

-131 VRELMHSVGEPMGV
+131 VRELMHRIGEPMGV
-145 SVRADVN
+145 NVRADVN
-152 LTDIEVTCTDK
+152 LTDIEATCTDK
-163 HSRITEVVDLPSTGV
+163 HERITEVVDLPTTGV

-197 GNDALYHSKATV
+197 GNDSLYHSKAAV

-215 TLQVSDDETT
+215 TLQAGSNENA
-225 IVQAAKKS
+225 IVQTAKKS
-233 EEDETKRAENRAI
+233 EENAAKVEEKMAI
-246 CDAIAKE
+246 QEAIRKE
-253 KPRGLFALKPENAYE
+253 KPRGIFALQPERTYA
-268 EHFSHVNNSQNLDEE
+268 EHFSHVQNVKNVQNSQNNLNLDLKNNSAALSN
-283 QHKPLTVRE
+283 QNPACDSSAPLTVRQ

-328 GGIYDMIGA
+328 GGAYDMLGA

-344 HWVRRRMFMHHLNQF
+344 HYVRRRMFMHHLNQF
-359 VVTFVA
+359 VVTFIAVA
-365 VAIGASACIAS
+365 VGALSCIAS
-376 LHLIGLFDP
+376 LRLVGCFDP
-385 SAPLHNTA
+385 AALHHNTA

-412 DIAKIDFPSGIQRLS
+412 DIAKIDFPSGIQRLC
-427 YTVAIILMGT
+427 YTMAIILMGT

-446 IQLNPQGF
+446 VQLNPQGF

-488 MCVVAGV
+488 MCFVAGI

-507 VDFGISAEI
+507 ADFGIAAEI
-516 SAFTGALLAGL
+516 AAFTGALLAGL
-527 LASAWRSIVRHGW
+527 LASAWRSVVHRGW
-540 APQYLGYPRISLTV
+540 APQYLGYPRIGLTV

-574 QFNTIPALNWAF
+574 QFNTLPALDWTF
-586 KAFMVIICLP
+586 RAFMVIICLP
-596 IGLAVARVI
+596 LGLAVARVI
-605 TDKNWRYD
+605 TDKSWRYD
-613 V
+613 I

>member
-1 MRILKTVSTAENS
+1 ME
-14 TSADNSNNNSKTSD
+14 
-28 NNASGDSSDNSDN
+28 
-41 IDSLFKDSVPSDR
+41 
-54 ESYINN
+54 
-60 KESKNNPKILPNGHV
+60 
-75 VGKPSGRFFTH
+75 
-86 AIPLDMDDVEKDWDK
+86 DVERDWDK
-101 PVTEACI
+101 PVTEAGI

-114 IVRVGALGLGA
+114 IIRVGALGLGA

-131 VRELMHSVGEPMGV
+131 VRELMHRIGEPMGV
-145 SVRADVN
+145 NVRADVN
-152 LTDIEVTCTDK
+152 LTDIEATCTDK
-163 HSRITEVVDLPSTGV
+163 HERITEVVDLPTTGV

-197 GNDALYHSKATV
+197 GNDSLYHSKAAV

-215 TLQVSDDETT
+215 TLQASSNENA
-225 IVQAAKKS
+225 IVQTAKQSEEHAAKV
-233 EEDETKRAENRAI
+233 EEKMAI
-246 CDAIAKE
+246 QEAIRKE
-253 KPRGLFALKPENAYE
+253 KPRGIFALQPERTYA
-268 EHFSHVNNSQNLDEE
+268 EHFSHVQNVKNVQNSQNNLNLDLKNNSNALSN
-283 QHKPLTVRE
+283 QNPACDSSAPLTVRQ

-328 GGIYDMIGA
+328 GGAYDMLGA

-344 HWVRRRMFMHHLNQF
+344 HYVRRRMFMHHLNQF
-359 VVTFVA
+359 VVTFIAVA
-365 VAIGASACIAS
+365 VGALSCIAS
-376 LHLIGLFDP
+376 LRLVGCFDP
-385 SAPLHNTA
+385 AALHHNTA

-412 DIAKIDFPSGIQRLS
+412 DIAKIDFPSGIQRLC
-427 YTVAIILMGT
+427 YTMAIILMGT

-446 IQLNPQGF
+446 VQLNPQGF

-488 MCVVAGV
+488 MCFVAGI

-507 VDFGISAEI
+507 ADFGIAAEI
-516 SAFTGALLAGL
+516 AAFTGALLAGL
-527 LASAWRSIVRHGW
+527 LASAWRSVVHRGW
-540 APQYLGYPRISLTV
+540 APQYLGYPRIGLTV

-574 QFNTIPALNWAF
+574 QFNTLPALDWTF
-586 KAFMVIICLP
+586 RAFMVIICLP
-596 IGLAVARVI
+596 LGLAVARVI
-605 TDKNWRYD
+605 TDKSWRYD
-613 V
+613 I

>member
-1 MRILKTVSTAENS
+1 MSIEENN
-14 TSADNSNNNSKTSD
+14 ADSSDSNSSNNNGS
-28 NNASGDSSDNSDN
+28 NSD
-41 IDSLFKDSVPSDR
+41 S
-54 ESYINN
+54 N
-60 KESKNNPKILPNGHV
+60 KPKILSTGHI
-75 VGKPSGRFFTH
+75 VGKPSGRFQTH
-86 AIPLDMDDVEKDWDK
+86 AIPLDMEDVERDWDK
-101 PVTEACI
+101 PVTQAGI

-114 IVRVGALGLGA
+114 IIRVGALGLGA

-131 VRELMHSVGEPMGV
+131 VRELMHRVGEPMGV
-145 SVRADVN
+145 NVRADVN
-152 LTDIEVTCTDK
+152 LTDIEATCTDK
-163 HSRITEVVDLPSTGV
+163 HERITEVVDLPTTGV

-197 GNDALYHSKATV
+197 GNDSLYHSKATV

-215 TLQVSDDETT
+215 TLQASSNENA
-225 IVQAAKKS
+225 IVQTAKQSEEHAAKV
-233 EEDETKRAENRAI
+233 EEKMAI
-246 CDAIAKE
+246 QEAIRKE
-253 KPRGLFALKPENAYE
+253 KPRGIFALQPEKTYV
-268 EHFSHVNNSQNLDEE
+268 EHFSHVQNVKNVKNAQNSQNNLNSDL
-283 QHKPLTVRE
+283 KNNSTTSSNANPAGDFSAPLTVRQ

-328 GGIYDMIGA
+328 GGAYDMLGA

-344 HWVRRRMFMHHLNQF
+344 HYVRRRMFMHHLNQF
-359 VVTFVA
+359 VVTFIAVA
-365 VAIGASACIAS
+365 VGALSCIAS
-376 LHLIGLFDP
+376 LRIIGCFDP
-385 SAPLHNTA
+385 SALHHNTA

-412 DIAKIDFPSGIQRLS
+412 DIAKIDFPSGIQRLC
-427 YTVAIILMGT
+427 YTMAIILMGT

-446 IQLNPQGF
+446 VQLDPQGF

-488 MCVVAGV
+488 MCFVAGI

-507 VDFGISAEI
+507 ADFGIAAEI
-516 SAFTGALLAGL
+516 AAFTGALLAGL
-527 LASAWRSIVRHGW
+527 LASAWRAIVHRGW
-540 APQYLGYPRISLTV
+540 APQYLGYPRIGLTV

-574 QFNTIPALNWAF
+574 QFNTLPALDWTF
-586 KAFMVIICLP
+586 RAFMVIICLP
-596 IGLAVARVI
+596 LGLAVARVI
-605 TDKNWRYD
+605 TDKSWRYD
-613 V
+613 I

>member
-1 MRILKTVSTAENS
+1 ME
-14 TSADNSNNNSKTSD
+14 
-28 NNASGDSSDNSDN
+28 
-41 IDSLFKDSVPSDR
+41 
-54 ESYINN
+54 
-60 KESKNNPKILPNGHV
+60 
-75 VGKPSGRFFTH
+75 
-86 AIPLDMDDVEKDWDK
+86 DVERDWDK
-101 PVTEACI
+101 PVTQAGI

-114 IVRVGALGLGA
+114 IIRVGALGLGA

-131 VRELMHSVGEPMGV
+131 VRELMHRVGEPMGV
-145 SVRADVN
+145 NVRADVN
-152 LTDIEVTCTDK
+152 LTDIEATCTDK
-163 HSRITEVVDLPSTGV
+163 HERITEVVDLPTTGV

-197 GNDALYHSKATV
+197 GNDSLYHSKATV

-215 TLQVSDDETT
+215 TLQASSNENA
-225 IVQAAKKS
+225 IVQTAKQSEEHAAKV
-233 EEDETKRAENRAI
+233 EEKMAI
-246 CDAIAKE
+246 QEAIRKE
-253 KPRGLFALKPENAYE
+253 KPRGIFALQPEKTYA
-268 EHFSHVNNSQNLDEE
+268 EHFSHVQNVKNVKNTQNSQNNLNSDL
-283 QHKPLTVRE
+283 KNNSTTSSNANPAGDFSAPLTVRQ

-328 GGIYDMIGA
+328 GGAYDMLGA

-344 HWVRRRMFMHHLNQF
+344 HYVRRRMFMHHLNQF
-359 VVTFVA
+359 VVTFIAVA
-365 VAIGASACIAS
+365 VGALSCIAS
-376 LHLIGLFDP
+376 LRIIGCFDP
-385 SAPLHNTA
+385 SALHHNTA

-412 DIAKIDFPSGIQRLS
+412 DIAKIDFPSGIQRLC
-427 YTVAIILMGT
+427 YTMAIILMGT

-446 IQLNPQGF
+446 VQLDPQGF

-488 MCVVAGV
+488 MCFVAGI

-507 VDFGISAEI
+507 ADFGIAAEI
-516 SAFTGALLAGL
+516 AAFTGALLAGL
-527 LASAWRSIVRHGW
+527 LASAWRAIVHRGW
-540 APQYLGYPRISLTV
+540 APQYLGYPRIGLTV

-574 QFNTIPALNWAF
+574 QFNTLPALDWTF
-586 KAFMVIICLP
+586 RAFMVIICLP
-596 IGLAVARVI
+596 LGLAVARVI
-605 TDKNWRYD
+605 TDKSWRYD
-613 V
+613 I

>member
-1 MRILKTVSTAENS
+1 ME
-14 TSADNSNNNSKTSD
+14 
-28 NNASGDSSDNSDN
+28 
-41 IDSLFKDSVPSDR
+41 
-54 ESYINN
+54 
-60 KESKNNPKILPNGHV
+60 
-75 VGKPSGRFFTH
+75 
-86 AIPLDMDDVEKDWDK
+86 DVERDWDK
-101 PVTEACI
+101 PVTEAGI

-114 IVRVGALGLGA
+114 IIRVGALGLGA

-131 VRELMHSVGEPMGV
+131 VRELMHRVGEPMGV
-145 SVRADVN
+145 NVRADVN
-152 LTDIEVTCTDK
+152 LTDIEATCTDK
-163 HSRITEVVDLPSTGV
+163 HERITEVVDLPTTGV

-197 GNDALYHSKATV
+197 GNDSLYHSKAAV

-215 TLQVSDDETT
+215 TLQASSNENA
-225 IVQAAKKS
+225 IVQTAKQSEEHAAKV
-233 EEDETKRAENRAI
+233 EEKMAI
-246 CDAIAKE
+246 QEAIRKE
-253 KPRGLFALKPENAYE
+253 KPRGIFALQPERTYA
-268 EHFSHVNNSQNLDEE
+268 EHFSHVQNVKNVQNSQNNLNLDLKNNP
-283 QHKPLTVRE
+283 HNFNNPNNAGDFSAPLTVRQ

-328 GGIYDMIGA
+328 GGAYDMLGA

-344 HWVRRRMFMHHLNQF
+344 HYVRRRMFMHHLNQF
-359 VVTFVA
+359 VVTFIAVA
-365 VAIGASACIAS
+365 VGALSCIAS
-376 LHLIGLFDP
+376 LRLVGCFDP
-385 SAPLHNTA
+385 AALHHNTA

-412 DIAKIDFPSGIQRLS
+412 DIAKIDFPSGIQRLC
-427 YTVAIILMGT
+427 YTMAIILMGT

-446 IQLNPQGF
+446 VQLNPQGF

-488 MCVVAGV
+488 MCFVAGI

-507 VDFGISAEI
+507 ADFGIAAEI
-516 SAFTGALLAGL
+516 AAFTGALLAGL
-527 LASAWRSIVRHGW
+527 LASAWRSVVHRGW
-540 APQYLGYPRISLTV
+540 APQYLGYPRIGLTV

-574 QFNTIPALNWAF
+574 QFNTLPALDWTF
-586 KAFMVIICLP
+586 RAFMVIICLP
-596 IGLAVARVI
+596 LGLAVARVI
-605 TDKNWRYD
+605 TDKSWRYD
-613 V
+613 IQSYRE

>member
-1 MRILKTVSTAENS
+1 ME
-14 TSADNSNNNSKTSD
+14 
-28 NNASGDSSDNSDN
+28 
-41 IDSLFKDSVPSDR
+41 
-54 ESYINN
+54 
-60 KESKNNPKILPNGHV
+60 
-75 VGKPSGRFFTH
+75 
-86 AIPLDMDDVEKDWDK
+86 DVERDWDK
-101 PVTEACI
+101 PVTEAGI

-114 IVRVGALGLGA
+114 IIRVGALGLGA

-131 VRELMHSVGEPMGV
+131 VRELMHRVGEPMGV
-145 SVRADVN
+145 NVRADVN
-152 LTDIEVTCTDK
+152 LTDIEATCTDK
-163 HSRITEVVDLPSTGV
+163 HERITEVVDLPTTGV

-197 GNDALYHSKATV
+197 GNDSLYHSKAAV

-215 TLQVSDDETT
+215 TLQASSNENA
-225 IVQAAKKS
+225 IVQTAKQSEEHAAKV
-233 EEDETKRAENRAI
+233 EEKMAI
-246 CDAIAKE
+246 QEAIRKE
-253 KPRGLFALKPENAYE
+253 KPRGIFALQPERTYA
-268 EHFSHVNNSQNLDEE
+268 EHFSHVQNVKNVQNSQNNLNLDLKNNP
-283 QHKPLTVRE
+283 HNSNNPNNAGDFSAPLTVRQ

-328 GGIYDMIGA
+328 GGAYDMLGA

-344 HWVRRRMFMHHLNQF
+344 HYVRRRMFMHHLNQF
-359 VVTFVA
+359 VVTFIAVA
-365 VAIGASACIAS
+365 VGALSCIAS
-376 LHLIGLFDP
+376 LRIIGCFDP
-385 SAPLHNTA
+385 SALHHNTA

-412 DIAKIDFPSGIQRLS
+412 DIAKIDFPSGIQRLC
-427 YTVAIILMGT
+427 YTMAIILMGT

-446 IQLNPQGF
+446 VQLDPQGF

-488 MCVVAGV
+488 MCFVAGI

-507 VDFGISAEI
+507 ADFGVAAEI
-516 SAFTGALLAGL
+516 AAFTGALLAGL
-527 LASAWRSIVRHGW
+527 LASAWRAIVHRGW
-540 APQYLGYPRISLTV
+540 APQYLGYPRIGLTV

-574 QFNTIPALNWAF
+574 QFNTLPALDWTF
-586 KAFMVIICLP
+586 RAFMVIICLP
-596 IGLAVARVI
+596 LGLAVARVI
-605 TDKNWRYD
+605 TDKSWRYD
-613 V
+613 I

>member
-1 MRILKTVSTAENS
+1 ME
-14 TSADNSNNNSKTSD
+14 
-28 NNASGDSSDNSDN
+28 
-41 IDSLFKDSVPSDR
+41 
-54 ESYINN
+54 
-60 KESKNNPKILPNGHV
+60 
-75 VGKPSGRFFTH
+75 
-86 AIPLDMDDVEKDWDK
+86 DVERDWDK
-101 PVTEACI
+101 PVTEAGI

-114 IVRVGALGLGA
+114 IIRVGALGLGA

-131 VRELMHSVGEPMGV
+131 VRELMHRVGEPMGV
-145 SVRADVN
+145 NVRADVN
-152 LTDIEVTCTDK
+152 LTDIEATCTDK
-163 HSRITEVVDLPSTGV
+163 HERITEVVDLPTTGV

-197 GNDALYHSKATV
+197 GNDSLYHSKAAV

-215 TLQVSDDETT
+215 TLQASSNENA
-225 IVQAAKKS
+225 IVQTAKKS
-233 EEDETKRAENRAI
+233 EENAAKVEEKMAI
-246 CDAIAKE
+246 QEAIRKE
-253 KPRGLFALKPENAYE
+253 KPRGIFALQPEKTYA
-268 EHFSHVNNSQNLDEE
+268 EHFSHVQNVKNVQNSQNNLNLDLKNNSAALSN
-283 QHKPLTVRE
+283 QNPACDSSAPLTVRQ

-328 GGIYDMIGA
+328 GGAYDMLGA

-344 HWVRRRMFMHHLNQF
+344 HYVRRRMFMHHLNQF
-359 VVTFVA
+359 VVTFIAVA
-365 VAIGASACIAS
+365 VGALSCIAS
-376 LHLIGLFDP
+376 LRLVGCFDP
-385 SAPLHNTA
+385 AALHHNTA

-412 DIAKIDFPSGIQRLS
+412 DIAKIDFPSGIQRLC
-427 YTVAIILMGT
+427 YTMAIILMGT

-446 IQLNPQGF
+446 VQLNPQGF

-488 MCVVAGV
+488 MCFVAGI

-507 VDFGISAEI
+507 ADFGIAAEI
-516 SAFTGALLAGL
+516 AAFTGALLAGL
-527 LASAWRSIVRHGW
+527 LASAWRSVVHRGW
-540 APQYLGYPRISLTV
+540 APQYLGYPRIGLTV

-574 QFNTIPALNWAF
+574 QFNTLPALDWTF
-586 KAFMVIICLP
+586 RAFMVIICLP
-596 IGLAVARVI
+596 LGLAVARVI
-605 TDKNWRYD
+605 TDKSWRYD
-613 V
+613 I

>member
-1 MRILKTVSTAENS
+1 ME
-14 TSADNSNNNSKTSD
+14 
-28 NNASGDSSDNSDN
+28 
-41 IDSLFKDSVPSDR
+41 
-54 ESYINN
+54 
-60 KESKNNPKILPNGHV
+60 
-75 VGKPSGRFFTH
+75 
-86 AIPLDMDDVEKDWDK
+86 DVERDWDK
-101 PVTEACI
+101 PVTEAGI

-114 IVRVGALGLGA
+114 IIRVGALGLGA

-145 SVRADVN
+145 NVRADVN
-152 LTDIEVTCTDK
+152 LTDIEATCTDK
-163 HSRITEVVDLPSTGV
+163 HERITEVVDLPTTGV

-197 GNDALYHSKATV
+197 GNDSLYHSKAAV

-215 TLQVSDDETT
+215 TLQASSNENA
-225 IVQAAKKS
+225 IVQTAKQSEEHAAKV
-233 EEDETKRAENRAI
+233 EEKMAI
-246 CDAIAKE
+246 QEAIRKE
-253 KPRGLFALKPENAYE
+253 KPRGIFALQPERTYA
-268 EHFSHVNNSQNLDEE
+268 EHFSHVQNVKNVQNSQNNLNLDLKNNSAALSN
-283 QHKPLTVRE
+283 QNPACDSSAPLTVRQ

-328 GGIYDMIGA
+328 GGAYDMLGA

-344 HWVRRRMFMHHLNQF
+344 HYVRRRMFMHHLNQF
-359 VVTFVA
+359 VVTFIAVA
-365 VAIGASACIAS
+365 VGALSCIAS
-376 LHLIGLFDP
+376 LRLVGCFDP
-385 SAPLHNTA
+385 AALHHNTA

-412 DIAKIDFPSGIQRLS
+412 DIAKIDFPSGIQRLC
-427 YTVAIILMGT
+427 YTMAIILMGT

-446 IQLNPQGF
+446 VQLNPQGF

-488 MCVVAGV
+488 MCFVAGI

-507 VDFGISAEI
+507 ADFGIAAEI
-516 SAFTGALLAGL
+516 AAFTGALLAGL
-527 LASAWRSIVRHGW
+527 LASAWRSVVHRGW
-540 APQYLGYPRISLTV
+540 APQYLGYPRIGLTV

-574 QFNTIPALNWAF
+574 QFNTLPALDWTF
-586 KAFMVIICLP
+586 RAFMVIICLP
-596 IGLAVARVI
+596 LGLAVARVI
-605 TDKNWRYD
+605 TDKSWRYD
-613 V
+613 IQSYRK

>member
-1 MRILKTVSTAENS
+1 MSRV
-14 TSADNSNNNSKTSD
+14 D
-28 NNASGDSSDNSDN
+28 NNASSNADSNTGNNACNTADSDSC
-41 IDSLFKDSVPSDR
+41 S
-54 ESYINN
+54 N
-60 KESKNNPKILPNGHV
+60 KPEILSTGHV
-75 VGKPSGRFFTH
+75 VGKPSGRFHTH
-86 AIPLDMDDVEKDWDK
+86 AIPLDMDDVERDWDK

-114 IVRVGALGLGA
+114 IIRVGALGLGA

-131 VRELMHSVGEPMGV
+131 VRELMHRIGEPMGV
-145 SVRADVN
+145 HVRADVN
-152 LTDIEVTCTDK
+152 LTDIEATCTDK
-163 HSRITEVVDLPSTGV
+163 HERITEVVDLPTTGV

-197 GNDALYHSKATV
+197 GNDSLYHSKATV

-215 TLQVSDDETT
+215 TLQESDVERD
-225 IVQAAKKS
+225 IVQTAKQSEENAAKI
-233 EEDETKRAENRAI
+233 AEKQALQEAI
-246 CDAIAKE
+246 KKE
-253 KPRGLFALKPENAYE
+253 KPRGIFALQPENAYA
-268 EHFSHVNNSQNLDEE
+268 EHFSHVQKITENSNKEDENN
-283 QHKPLTVRE
+283 HPLTVRE

-344 HWVRRRMFMHHLNQF
+344 HYIRRRMFMHHLNQF

-365 VAIGASACIAS
+365 VAIGALACIGS
-376 LHLIGLFDP
+376 LRLIGYFDP
-385 SAPLHNTA
+385 SALNHTTA

-412 DIAKIDFPSGIQRLS
+412 DIAKIDFPSGIQRLC
-427 YTVAIILMGT
+427 YTLAIILMGT
-437 LAGWMVASL
+437 LAGWTVAS
-446 IQLNPQGF
+446 IVQLNPQGF
-454 TPLGLNPW
+454 PPLGLNPW
-462 LNAVLRMITA
+462 LNAVLRLITA

-488 MCVVAGV
+488 MCIVAGV

-507 VDFGISAEI
+507 TDFGIAAEI
-516 SAFTGALLAGL
+516 AAFSGALLAGL
-527 LASAWRSIVRHGW
+527 LASAWRAIVRHGF
-540 APQYLGYPRISLTV
+540 APQYLGYPRIGLTV

-574 QFNTIPALNWAF
+574 QFHTLPALDWTF
-586 KAFMVIICLP
+586 RAFMVIICLP

-605 TDKNWRYD
+605 TDKSWRYD

>member
-1 MRILKTVSTAENS
+1 MSIE
-14 TSADNSNNNSKTSD
+14 D
-28 NNASGDSSDNSDN
+28 NNADSSSSNSN
-41 IDSLFKDSVPSDR
+41 S
-54 ESYINN
+54 
-60 KESKNNPKILPNGHV
+60 NPQILPTGHI
-75 VGKPSGRFFTH
+75 VGKPSGRFQTH
-86 AIPLDMDDVEKDWDK
+86 AIPLDMDDVERDWDK
-101 PVTEACI
+101 PVTEAGI

-114 IVRVGALGLGA
+114 IIRVGALGLGA

-131 VRELMHSVGEPMGV
+131 VRELMHRIGEPMGV
-145 SVRADVN
+145 NVRADVN
-152 LTDIEVTCTDK
+152 LTDIEATCTDK
-163 HSRITEVVDLPSTGV
+163 HERITEVVDLPTTGV

-197 GNDALYHSKATV
+197 GNDSLYHSKAAV

-215 TLQVSDDETT
+215 TLQAGSNENA
-225 IVQAAKKS
+225 IVQTAKQSEAHAAKV
-233 EEDETKRAENRAI
+233 EEKIALQEAI
-246 CDAIAKE
+246 RKE
-253 KPRGLFALKPENAYE
+253 KPRGIFALQPEKTYA
-268 EHFSHVNNSQNLDEE
+268 EHFAHVQNVQNVQNNYNNQNQNSKNDLNSGLKNNSHNSNNPNNADDFSA
-283 QHKPLTVRE
+283 PLTVRQ

-328 GGIYDMIGA
+328 GGAYDMLGA

-344 HWVRRRMFMHHLNQF
+344 HYVRRRMFMHHLNQF
-359 VVTFVA
+359 VVTFIAVA
-365 VAIGASACIAS
+365 VGALSCIAS
-376 LHLIGLFDP
+376 LRLVGCFDP
-385 SAPLHNTA
+385 AALHHNTA

-412 DIAKIDFPSGIQRLS
+412 DIAKIDFPSGIQRLC
-427 YTVAIILMGT
+427 YTMAIILMGT

-446 IQLNPQGF
+446 VQLNPQGF

-488 MCVVAGV
+488 MCFVAGI

-507 VDFGISAEI
+507 ADFGVAAEI
-516 SAFTGALLAGL
+516 AAFTGALLAGL
-527 LASAWRSIVRHGW
+527 LASAWRAVVHRGW
-540 APQYLGYPRISLTV
+540 APQYLGYPRIGLTV

-574 QFNTIPALNWAF
+574 QFNTLPALDWTF
-586 KAFMVIICLP
+586 RAFMVIICLP
-596 IGLAVARVI
+596 LGLAVARVI
-605 TDKNWRYD
+605 TDKSWRYD
-613 V
+613 I

>member
-1 MRILKTVSTAENS
+1 ME
-14 TSADNSNNNSKTSD
+14 
-28 NNASGDSSDNSDN
+28 
-41 IDSLFKDSVPSDR
+41 
-54 ESYINN
+54 
-60 KESKNNPKILPNGHV
+60 
-75 VGKPSGRFFTH
+75 
-86 AIPLDMDDVEKDWDK
+86 DVERDWDK
-101 PVTEACI
+101 PVTEAGI

-114 IVRVGALGLGA
+114 IIRVGALGLGA

-131 VRELMHSVGEPMGV
+131 VRELMHRVGEPMGV
-145 SVRADVN
+145 NVRADVN
-152 LTDIEVTCTDK
+152 LTDIEATCTDK
-163 HSRITEVVDLPSTGV
+163 HERITEVVDLPTTGV

-197 GNDALYHSKATV
+197 GNDSLYHSKAAV

-215 TLQVSDDETT
+215 TLQASSNENA
-225 IVQAAKKS
+225 IVQTAKQSEEHAAKV
-233 EEDETKRAENRAI
+233 EEKMAI
-246 CDAIAKE
+246 QEAIRKE
-253 KPRGLFALKPENAYE
+253 KPRGIFALQPERTYA
-268 EHFSHVNNSQNLDEE
+268 EHFSHVQNVKNVQNSQNNLNLDLKNNSAALSN
-283 QHKPLTVRE
+283 QNPACDSSAPLTVRQ

-328 GGIYDMIGA
+328 GGAYDMLGA

-344 HWVRRRMFMHHLNQF
+344 HYVRRRMFMHHLNQF
-359 VVTFVA
+359 VVTFIAVA
-365 VAIGASACIAS
+365 VGALSCIAS
-376 LHLIGLFDP
+376 LRLVGCFDP
-385 SAPLHNTA
+385 AALHHNTA

-412 DIAKIDFPSGIQRLS
+412 DIAKIDFPSGIQRLC
-427 YTVAIILMGT
+427 YTMAIILMGT

-446 IQLNPQGF
+446 VQLNPQGF

-488 MCVVAGV
+488 MCFVAGI

-507 VDFGISAEI
+507 ADFGIAAEI
-516 SAFTGALLAGL
+516 AAFTGALLAGL
-527 LASAWRSIVRHGW
+527 LASAWRSVVHRGW
-540 APQYLGYPRISLTV
+540 APQYLGYPRIGLTV

-574 QFNTIPALNWAF
+574 QFNTLPALDWTF
-586 KAFMVIICLP
+586 RAFMVIICLP
-596 IGLAVARVI
+596 LGLAVARVI
-605 TDKNWRYD
+605 TDKSWRYD
-613 V
+613 IQSYRE

>member
-1 MRILKTVSTAENS
+1 ME
-14 TSADNSNNNSKTSD
+14 
-28 NNASGDSSDNSDN
+28 
-41 IDSLFKDSVPSDR
+41 
-54 ESYINN
+54 
-60 KESKNNPKILPNGHV
+60 
-75 VGKPSGRFFTH
+75 
-86 AIPLDMDDVEKDWDK
+86 DVERDWDK
-101 PVTEACI
+101 PVTEAGI

-114 IVRVGALGLGA
+114 IIRVGALGLGA

-131 VRELMHSVGEPMGV
+131 VRELMHRVGEPMGV
-145 SVRADVN
+145 NVRADVN
-152 LTDIEVTCTDK
+152 LTDIEATCTDK
-163 HSRITEVVDLPSTGV
+163 HERITEVVDLPTTGV

-197 GNDALYHSKATV
+197 GNDSLYHSKAAV

-215 TLQVSDDETT
+215 TLQASSNENA
-225 IVQAAKKS
+225 IVQTAKQSEEHAAKV
-233 EEDETKRAENRAI
+233 EEKMAI
-246 CDAIAKE
+246 QEAIRKE
-253 KPRGLFALKPENAYE
+253 KPRGIFALQPERTYA
-268 EHFSHVNNSQNLDEE
+268 EHFSHVQNVKNVQNSQNNLNLDLKNNP
-283 QHKPLTVRE
+283 HNSNNPNNAGDFSAPLTVRQ

-328 GGIYDMIGA
+328 GGAYDMLGA

-344 HWVRRRMFMHHLNQF
+344 HYVRRRMFMHHLNQF
-359 VVTFVA
+359 VVTFIAVA
-365 VAIGASACIAS
+365 VGALSCIAS
-376 LHLIGLFDP
+376 LRLVGCFDP
-385 SAPLHNTA
+385 AALHHNTA

-412 DIAKIDFPSGIQRLS
+412 DIAKIDFPSGIQRLC
-427 YTVAIILMGT
+427 YTMAIILMGT

-446 IQLNPQGF
+446 VQLNPQGF

-488 MCVVAGV
+488 MCFVAGI

-507 VDFGISAEI
+507 ADFGIAAEI
-516 SAFTGALLAGL
+516 AAFTGALLAGL
-527 LASAWRSIVRHGW
+527 LASAWRSVVHRGW
-540 APQYLGYPRISLTV
+540 APQYLGYPRIGLTV

-574 QFNTIPALNWAF
+574 QFNTLPALDWTF
-586 KAFMVIICLP
+586 RAFMVIICLP
-596 IGLAVARVI
+596 LGLAVARVI
-605 TDKNWRYD
+605 TDKSWRYD
-613 V
+613 IQ

>member
-1 MRILKTVSTAENS
+1 ME
-14 TSADNSNNNSKTSD
+14 
-28 NNASGDSSDNSDN
+28 
-41 IDSLFKDSVPSDR
+41 
-54 ESYINN
+54 
-60 KESKNNPKILPNGHV
+60 
-75 VGKPSGRFFTH
+75 
-86 AIPLDMDDVEKDWDK
+86 DVERDWDK
-101 PVTEACI
+101 PVTEAGI

-114 IVRVGALGLGA
+114 IIRVGALGLGA

-131 VRELMHSVGEPMGV
+131 VRELMHRIGEPMGV
-145 SVRADVN
+145 NVRADVN
-152 LTDIEVTCTDK
+152 LTDIEATCTDK
-163 HSRITEVVDLPSTGV
+163 HERITEVVDLPTTGV

-197 GNDALYHSKATV
+197 GNDSLYHSKAAV

-215 TLQVSDDETT
+215 TLQASSNENA
-225 IVQAAKKS
+225 IVQTAKQSEEHAAKV
-233 EEDETKRAENRAI
+233 EEKIALQEAI
-246 CDAIAKE
+246 RKE
-253 KPRGLFALKPENAYE
+253 KPRGIFALQPERTYA
-268 EHFSHVNNSQNLDEE
+268 EHFSHVQNVKNIQNSQNNLNLDLKNNSAALSN
-283 QHKPLTVRE
+283 QNPACDSSAPLTVRQ

-328 GGIYDMIGA
+328 GGAYDMLGA

-344 HWVRRRMFMHHLNQF
+344 HYVRRRMFMHHLNQF
-359 VVTFVA
+359 VVTFIAVA
-365 VAIGASACIAS
+365 VGALSCIAS
-376 LHLIGLFDP
+376 LRLIGCFDP
-385 SAPLHNTA
+385 AALHHNTA

-412 DIAKIDFPSGIQRLS
+412 DIAKIDFPSGIQRLC
-427 YTVAIILMGT
+427 YTMAIILMGT

-446 IQLNPQGF
+446 VQLNPQGF

-488 MCVVAGV
+488 MCFVAGI

-507 VDFGISAEI
+507 ADFGIAAEI
-516 SAFTGALLAGL
+516 AAFTGALLAGL
-527 LASAWRSIVRHGW
+527 LASAWRSVVHRGW
-540 APQYLGYPRISLTV
+540 APQYLGYPRIGLTV

-574 QFNTIPALNWAF
+574 QFNTLPALDWTF
-586 KAFMVIICLP
+586 RAFMVIICLP
-596 IGLAVARVI
+596 LGLAVARVI
-605 TDKNWRYD
+605 TDKSWRYD
-613 V
+613 IQLYRK

>member
-1 MRILKTVSTAENS
+1 MSTVDSNEDNNTCNNANVHNCNS
-14 TSADNSNNNSKTSD
+14 CDNCNTNYSNSCNNN
-28 NNASGDSSDNSDN
+28 
-41 IDSLFKDSVPSDR
+41 P
-54 ESYINN
+54 E
-60 KESKNNPKILPNGHV
+60 ILPTGHV
-75 VGKPSGRFFTH
+75 VGKPSGRFHTH
-86 AIPLDMDDVEKDWDK
+86 AIPLDMDDVERDWDK

-114 IVRVGALGLGA
+114 IIRVGALGLGA

-131 VRELMHSVGEPMGV
+131 VRELMHRIGEPMGV
-145 SVRADVN
+145 HVRADVN
-152 LTDIEVTCTDK
+152 LTDIEATCTDK
-163 HSRITEVVDLPSTGV
+163 HERITEVVDLPTTGV

-197 GNDALYHSKATV
+197 GNDSLYHSKATV

-215 TLQVSDDETT
+215 TLQESDVERD
-225 IVQAAKKS
+225 IVQTAKQSEENAAKK
-233 EEDETKRAENRAI
+233 AEKQALQEAI
-246 CDAIAKE
+246 KKE
-253 KPRGLFALKPENAYE
+253 KPRGIFALQPENAYA
-268 EHFSHVNNSQNLDEE
+268 EHFSHVQKITENSNKEDENN
-283 QHKPLTVRE
+283 HPLTVRE

-307 KPWFAGLASAVACA
+307 KPWFAGLASAIACA

-328 GGIYDMIGA
+328 GGLYDMIGA

-344 HWVRRRMFMHHLNQF
+344 HYIRRHMFMHHLNQF

-365 VAIGASACIAS
+365 VAIGALSCIGS
-376 LHLIGLFDP
+376 LQLIGYFDP
-385 SAPLHNTA
+385 SALNHTTA

-412 DIAKIDFPSGIQRLS
+412 DIAKIDFPSGIQRLC
-427 YTVAIILMGT
+427 YTLAIILMGT
-437 LAGWMVASL
+437 LAGWTVASL
-446 IQLNPQGF
+446 VQLNPQGF
-454 TPLGLNPW
+454 PPLGLNPW
-462 LNAVLRMITA
+462 LNAVLRLITA

-488 MCVVAGV
+488 MCIVAGV

-507 VDFGISAEI
+507 TDFGIAAEI
-516 SAFTGALLAGL
+516 AAFTGALLAGL
-527 LASAWRSIVRHGW
+527 LASAWRSIVRHGF

-574 QFNTIPALNWAF
+574 QFHTLPALDWTF
-586 KAFMVIICLP
+586 RAFMVIICLP

-605 TDKNWRYD
+605 TDKSWRYD

>member
-1 MRILKTVSTAENS
+1 ME
-14 TSADNSNNNSKTSD
+14 
-28 NNASGDSSDNSDN
+28 
-41 IDSLFKDSVPSDR
+41 
-54 ESYINN
+54 
-60 KESKNNPKILPNGHV
+60 
-75 VGKPSGRFFTH
+75 
-86 AIPLDMDDVEKDWDK
+86 DVERDWDK
-101 PVTEACI
+101 PVAEAGI

-114 IVRVGALGLGA
+114 IIRVGALGLGA

-131 VRELMHSVGEPMGV
+131 VRELMHRIGEPMGV
-145 SVRADVN
+145 NVRADVN
-152 LTDIEVTCTDK
+152 LTDIEATCTDK
-163 HSRITEVVDLPSTGV
+163 HERITEVVDLPTTGV

-197 GNDALYHSKATV
+197 GNDSLYHSKAAV

-215 TLQVSDDETT
+215 TLQASSNENA
-225 IVQAAKKS
+225 IVQTAKKS
-233 EEDETKRAENRAI
+233 EEHAAKVEEKMAI
-246 CDAIAKE
+246 QEAIRKE
-253 KPRGLFALKPENAYE
+253 KPRGIFALQPERTYA
-268 EHFSHVNNSQNLDEE
+268 EHFSHVQNVKNVQNSQNNLNLDLKNNP
-283 QHKPLTVRE
+283 HNSNNPNNAGDFSAPLTVRQ

-328 GGIYDMIGA
+328 GGAYDMLGA

-344 HWVRRRMFMHHLNQF
+344 HYVRRRMFMHHLNQF
-359 VVTFVA
+359 VVTFIAVA
-365 VAIGASACIAS
+365 VGALSCIAS
-376 LHLIGLFDP
+376 LRLVGCFDP
-385 SAPLHNTA
+385 AALHHNTA

-412 DIAKIDFPSGIQRLS
+412 DIAKIDFPSGIQRLC
-427 YTVAIILMGT
+427 YTMAIILMGT

-446 IQLNPQGF
+446 VQLNPQGF

-488 MCVVAGV
+488 MCFVAGI

-507 VDFGISAEI
+507 ADFGIAAEI
-516 SAFTGALLAGL
+516 AAFTGALLAGL
-527 LASAWRSIVRHGW
+527 LASAWRSVVHRGW
-540 APQYLGYPRISLTV
+540 APQYLGYPRIGLTV

-574 QFNTIPALNWAF
+574 QFNTLPALDWTF
-586 KAFMVIICLP
+586 RAFMVIICLP
-596 IGLAVARVI
+596 LGLAVARVI
-605 TDKNWRYD
+605 TDKSWRYD
-613 V
+613 I

>member
-1 MRILKTVSTAENS
+1 ME
-14 TSADNSNNNSKTSD
+14 
-28 NNASGDSSDNSDN
+28 
-41 IDSLFKDSVPSDR
+41 
-54 ESYINN
+54 
-60 KESKNNPKILPNGHV
+60 
-75 VGKPSGRFFTH
+75 
-86 AIPLDMDDVEKDWDK
+86 DVERDWDK
-101 PVTEACI
+101 PVTQAGI

-114 IVRVGALGLGA
+114 IIRVGALGLGA

-131 VRELMHSVGEPMGV
+131 VRELMHRIGEPMGV
-145 SVRADVN
+145 NVRADVN
-152 LTDIEVTCTDK
+152 LTDIEATCTDK
-163 HSRITEVVDLPSTGV
+163 HERITEVVDLPTTGV

-197 GNDALYHSKATV
+197 GNDSLYHSKAAV

-215 TLQVSDDETT
+215 TLQASSNENA
-225 IVQAAKKS
+225 IVQTAKQSEEHAAKV
-233 EEDETKRAENRAI
+233 EEKMAI
-246 CDAIAKE
+246 QEAIRKE
-253 KPRGLFALKPENAYE
+253 KPRGIFALQPERTYA
-268 EHFSHVNNSQNLDEE
+268 EHFSHVQNVKNVQNSQNNLNLDLKNNSAALSN
-283 QHKPLTVRE
+283 QNPACDSSAPLTVRQ

-328 GGIYDMIGA
+328 GGAYDMLGA

-344 HWVRRRMFMHHLNQF
+344 HYVRRRMFMHHLNQF
-359 VVTFVA
+359 VVTFIAVA
-365 VAIGASACIAS
+365 VGALSCIAS
-376 LHLIGLFDP
+376 LRLVGCFDP
-385 SAPLHNTA
+385 AALHHNTA

-412 DIAKIDFPSGIQRLS
+412 DIAKIDFPSGIQRLC
-427 YTVAIILMGT
+427 YTMAIILMGT

-446 IQLNPQGF
+446 VQLNPQGF

-488 MCVVAGV
+488 MCFVAGI

-507 VDFGISAEI
+507 ADFGIAAEI
-516 SAFTGALLAGL
+516 AAFTGALLAGL
-527 LASAWRSIVRHGW
+527 LASAWRSVVHRGW
-540 APQYLGYPRISLTV
+540 APQYLGYPRIGLTV

-574 QFNTIPALNWAF
+574 QFNTLPALDWTF
-586 KAFMVIICLP
+586 RAFMVIICLP
-596 IGLAVARVI
+596 LGLAVARVI
-605 TDKNWRYD
+605 TDKSWRYD
-613 V
+613 I

>member
-1 MRILKTVSTAENS
+1 ME
-14 TSADNSNNNSKTSD
+14 
-28 NNASGDSSDNSDN
+28 
-41 IDSLFKDSVPSDR
+41 
-54 ESYINN
+54 
-60 KESKNNPKILPNGHV
+60 
-75 VGKPSGRFFTH
+75 
-86 AIPLDMDDVEKDWDK
+86 DVERDWDK
-101 PVTEACI
+101 PVTQAGI

-114 IVRVGALGLGA
+114 IIRVGALGLGA

-131 VRELMHSVGEPMGV
+131 VRELMHRVGEPMGV
-145 SVRADVN
+145 NVRADVN
-152 LTDIEVTCTDK
+152 LTDIEATCTDK
-163 HSRITEVVDLPSTGV
+163 HERITEVVDLPTTGV

-197 GNDALYHSKATV
+197 GNDSLYHSKATV
-209 SKELVD
+209 SRELVD
-215 TLQVSDDETT
+215 TLQASSNENA
-225 IVQAAKKS
+225 IVQTAKQSEEHAAKV
-233 EEDETKRAENRAI
+233 EEKMAI
-246 CDAIAKE
+246 QEAIRKE
-253 KPRGLFALKPENAYE
+253 KPRGIFALQPEKTYV
-268 EHFSHVNNSQNLDEE
+268 EHFSHVQNVKNVKNAQNSQNNLNSDL
-283 QHKPLTVRE
+283 KNNSTTSSNANPAGDFSAPLTVRQ

-328 GGIYDMIGA
+328 GGAYDMLGA

-344 HWVRRRMFMHHLNQF
+344 HYVRRRMFMHHLNQF
-359 VVTFVA
+359 VVTFIAVA
-365 VAIGASACIAS
+365 VGALSCIAS
-376 LHLIGLFDP
+376 LRIIGCFDP
-385 SAPLHNTA
+385 SALHHNTA

-412 DIAKIDFPSGIQRLS
+412 DIAKIDFPSGIQRLC
-427 YTVAIILMGT
+427 YTMAIILMGT

-446 IQLNPQGF
+446 VQLDPQGF

-488 MCVVAGV
+488 MCFVAGI

-507 VDFGISAEI
+507 ADFGIAAEI
-516 SAFTGALLAGL
+516 AAFTGALLAGL
-527 LASAWRSIVRHGW
+527 LASAWRAIVHRGW

-574 QFNTIPALNWAF
+574 QFNTLPALDWTF
-586 KAFMVIICLP
+586 RAFMVIICLP
-596 IGLAVARVI
+596 LGLAVARVI
-605 TDKNWRYD
+605 TDKSWRYD
-613 V
+613 I

>member
-1 MRILKTVSTAENS
+1 ME
-14 TSADNSNNNSKTSD
+14 
-28 NNASGDSSDNSDN
+28 
-41 IDSLFKDSVPSDR
+41 
-54 ESYINN
+54 
-60 KESKNNPKILPNGHV
+60 
-75 VGKPSGRFFTH
+75 
-86 AIPLDMDDVEKDWDK
+86 DVERDWDK
-101 PVTEACI
+101 PVAEAGI

-114 IVRVGALGLGA
+114 IIRVGALGLGA

-131 VRELMHSVGEPMGV
+131 VRELMHRIGEPMGV
-145 SVRADVN
+145 NVRADVN
-152 LTDIEVTCTDK
+152 LTDIEATCTDK
-163 HSRITEVVDLPSTGV
+163 HERITEVVDLPTTGV

-197 GNDALYHSKATV
+197 GNDSLYHSKAAV

-215 TLQVSDDETT
+215 TLQASSNENA
-225 IVQAAKKS
+225 IVQTAKQSEEHAAKV
-233 EEDETKRAENRAI
+233 EEKMAI
-246 CDAIAKE
+246 QEAIRKE
-253 KPRGLFALKPENAYE
+253 KPRGIFALQPERTYA
-268 EHFSHVNNSQNLDEE
+268 EHFSHVQNVKNVQNSQNNLNLDLKNNSAALSN
-283 QHKPLTVRE
+283 QNPACDSSAPLTVRQ

-328 GGIYDMIGA
+328 GGAYDMLGA

-344 HWVRRRMFMHHLNQF
+344 HYVRRRMFMHHLNQF
-359 VVTFVA
+359 VVTFIAVA
-365 VAIGASACIAS
+365 VGALSCIAS
-376 LHLIGLFDP
+376 LRLVGCFDP
-385 SAPLHNTA
+385 AALHHNTA

-412 DIAKIDFPSGIQRLS
+412 DIAKIDFPSGIQRLC
-427 YTVAIILMGT
+427 YTMAIILMGT

-446 IQLNPQGF
+446 VQLNPQGF

-488 MCVVAGV
+488 MCFVAGI

-507 VDFGISAEI
+507 ADFGIAAEI
-516 SAFTGALLAGL
+516 AAFTGALLAGL
-527 LASAWRSIVRHGW
+527 LASAWRSVVHRGW
-540 APQYLGYPRISLTV
+540 APQYLGYPRIGLTV

-574 QFNTIPALNWAF
+574 QFNTLPALDWTF
-586 KAFMVIICLP
+586 RAFMVIICLP
-596 IGLAVARVI
+596 LGLAVARVI
-605 TDKNWRYD
+605 TDKSWRYD
-613 V
+613 IQLYRK

>member
-1 MRILKTVSTAENS
+1 ME
-14 TSADNSNNNSKTSD
+14 
-28 NNASGDSSDNSDN
+28 
-41 IDSLFKDSVPSDR
+41 
-54 ESYINN
+54 
-60 KESKNNPKILPNGHV
+60 
-75 VGKPSGRFFTH
+75 
-86 AIPLDMDDVEKDWDK
+86 DVERDWDK
-101 PVTEACI
+101 PVTEAGI

-114 IVRVGALGLGA
+114 IIRVGALGLGA

-131 VRELMHSVGEPMGV
+131 VRELMHRIGEPMGV
-145 SVRADVN
+145 NVRADVN
-152 LTDIEVTCTDK
+152 LTDIEATCTDK
-163 HSRITEVVDLPSTGV
+163 HERITEVVDLPTTGV

-197 GNDALYHSKATV
+197 GNDSLYHSKATV

-215 TLQVSDDETT
+215 TLQASSNENA
-225 IVQAAKKS
+225 IVQTAKQSEEHAAKV
-233 EEDETKRAENRAI
+233 EEKMAI
-246 CDAIAKE
+246 QEAILKE
-253 KPRGLFALKPENAYE
+253 KPRGIFALQPERTYA
-268 EHFSHVNNSQNLDEE
+268 EHFSHVQNVKNVQNSQNNLNLDLKNNP
-283 QHKPLTVRE
+283 HNSNNPNNAGDFSAPLTVRQ

-328 GGIYDMIGA
+328 GGAYDMLGA

-344 HWVRRRMFMHHLNQF
+344 HYVRRRMFMHHLNQF
-359 VVTFVA
+359 VVTFIAVA
-365 VAIGASACIAS
+365 VGALSCIAS
-376 LHLIGLFDP
+376 LRLVGCFDP
-385 SAPLHNTA
+385 AALHHNTA

-412 DIAKIDFPSGIQRLS
+412 DIAKIDFPSGIQRLC
-427 YTVAIILMGT
+427 YTMAIILMGT

-446 IQLNPQGF
+446 VQLNPQGF

-488 MCVVAGV
+488 MCFVAGI

-507 VDFGISAEI
+507 ADFGIAAEI
-516 SAFTGALLAGL
+516 AAFTGALLAGL
-527 LASAWRSIVRHGW
+527 LASAWRSVVHRGW
-540 APQYLGYPRISLTV
+540 APQYLGYPRIGLTV

-574 QFNTIPALNWAF
+574 QFNTLPALDWTF
-586 KAFMVIICLP
+586 RAFMVIICLP
-596 IGLAVARVI
+596 LGLAVARVI
-605 TDKNWRYD
+605 TDKSWRYD
-613 V
+613 IQSYRK